1 MAKYVATTESDITV
15 SVKDAGLASTL
26 SETKKSFDQYVKDQ
40 EKKQKEL
47 DQAQKDRD
55 QKLERFQGQV
65 QGILPQ
71 LHTAFTNINQAVS
84 SLNQRLKLLEQN
96 QTQHEELLKN
106 TADTLKDVGD
116 ASKKEGG
123 DGNFPQERPSDAG
136 QQPPLPTQ
144 TPQAQPVPQA
154 PEAPRPAVQTSP
166 TDASHT
172 PEGTKSSKAS
182 TLAAEAQ
189 GSTNYDQGSNP
200 NTGEGDQGQRAQ
212 DLQDALKNSVAVKI
226 LESIRDFLVSSM
238 DKFEKF
244 NDELRRTYHVN
255 GETSAKIMDATL
267 GARTAVT
274 DSLGIHQTVSD
285 SIKAIKDQVLKNGV
299 NATHLAD
306 STNALVTGLDKFGV
320 SVNRETLL
328 ALDNMKMGEASQR
341 KMLEQIMAAQSGE
354 NTIRTDTAKLS
365 QDFEKIVSLA
375 QTSMKTGDETAGMVS
390 KFTKDVQQMV
400 NMGMDQQRAQ
410 NLAFADLKTS
420 LGYYGGQ
427 GQDQMWKNMAGFLSS
442 AGVDVTG
449 MSSKEMQKQLS
460 EIASTNE
467 SVAKN
472 MQAYAMALQQKGD
485 DASVKMAMSL
495 MNMTS
500 GRQGHNA
507 TVGEA
512 QGGQELPWTER
523 IKDDISATIGGALT
537 GVTSFMWGVNGE
549 GTMQDI
555 VKKGFTMVILALN
568 AQSITKAFPQVG
580 EWLETTAKGTGA
592 LSKVSGKL
600 LEFTSKGLPKIAAG
614 IQAIAGPIAGILAAI
629 GAVYKIV
636 DSWRSW
642 WREKNGREEAESEA
656 RDKGKELA
664 EARKEME
671 RAYQSGDRKSYTKL
685 KSRVDELEQAY
696 DDSLGTVIRAKKKE
710 NESLGEGIGATGGGV
725 GGAVL
730 GFKWGS
736 KFGGSGKTKLI
747 AGAVGALLGALG
759 FGAMG
764 SGIGSAVSDDDTE
777 ENRDKIRAKYY
788 SSEGN
793 IFTQEAVTHVGEGNK
808 TEAILP
814 ATKPERMKA
823 LADQVKDR
831 SDIPEVSREAFSAMS
846 DSLGKDKKE
855 SDKEEKAYQT
865 ISDLVSWAASKKGL
879 NYELHG
885 VKDPYT
891 GKKWEGFV
899 CNELVWHGLDA
910 VGYGN
915 LAKRF
920 MYPISTIVY
929 GYPEDPSKY
938 PWPGLLQDPDWV
950 SVPQD
955 QIKPGMF
962 VFTGK
967 PGTFEGNKDSDAKP
981 THVGIA
987 SSSDHYWNA
996 SGSASIYSRK
1006 DPEGFLR
1013 TRTKNNGVQNSAWRP
1028 NRFKLAGYFKSMF
1041 GNYTDSVN
1049 APISEPPEFTETMGD
1064 VEGTAQDLTNTVTS
1078 TVTSLAQSEA
1088 TASTNTGAV
1097 SGRKPSTVTSLAQ
1110 SEATASTNTGAVSG
1124 RKPSSFAEVVREL
1137 DETYKYFMDK
1147 PRQDM
1152 KLKQDL
1158 ILGILGAKR
1167 GNVLNPRELE
1177 RLSRNVMAES
1187 QEVKVDGMPLQFA
1200 TMREGFENYIRQ
1212 LEKKYSVLGSMDA
1225 RMQLKYL
1232 TSVGEFSETQ
1242 SEAISMQ
1249 KSMKELSEQI
1259 RELSNQVKSMNRDR
1273 EVDRL
1278 RSSSMPMQSRIFA

>member
-15 SVKDAGLASTL
+15 SVKDADLASTL

-71 LHTAFTNINQAVS
+71 LHTAFTNINQAVN
-84 SLNQRLKLLEQN
+84 SLNQRLKFLEQN

-106 TADTLKDVGD
+106 TADTLKDVED

-200 NTGEGDQGQRAQ
+200 NTGEGNQGQRAQ

-285 SIKAIKDQVLKNGV
+285 SIKAIKDQVLKNGL

-365 QDFEKIVSLA
+365 QDFEKIISLA

-512 QGGQELPWTER
+512 QGGQEIPWTER
-523 IKDDISATIGGALT
+523 VKDDISATIGGALT
-537 GVTSFMWGVNGE
+537 GVTSFLWGVNGE

-600 LEFTSKGLPKIAAG
+600 LEFTSKGLPKIATG
-614 IQAIAGPIAGILAAI
+614 IQAIAGPVAGILAAI

-671 RAYQSGDRKSYTKL
+671 KAYQSGDRKSYTKL
-685 KSRVDELEQAY
+685 QSRVDELEQAY
-696 DDSLGTVIRAKKKE
+696 DESLGTVLRAKKKE
-710 NESLGEGIGATGGGV
+710 NESLGAGIGATGGGV

-764 SGIGSAVSDDDTE
+764 SGIGSAVSDEDTA
-777 ENRDKIRAKYY
+777 ENRDAIRAKYY

-793 IFTQEAVTHVGEGNK
+793 VFSQEAVTYIGEGNE
-808 TEAILP
+808 TEVVLP

-831 SDIPEVSREAFSAMS
+831 SDIPEVSREAFIAMS
-846 DSLGKDKKE
+846 NALRALKKEPDKKEPDKKE
-855 SDKEEKAYQT
+855 SGKEESGKEEKPYQ
-865 ISDLVSWAASKKGL
+865 IVSDLVNWAASKKGL

-910 VGYGN
+910 IGYGK

-929 GYPEDPSKY
+929 GYPENPSKY

-967 PGTFEGNKDSDAKP
+967 PGAFEGNKDSDAKP

-996 SGSASIYSRK
+996 SGSASIYLRS

-1013 TRTKNNGVQNSAWRP
+1013 TRTKNNGVQNSAWKP

-1064 VEGTAQDLTNTVTS
+1064 VEGTAQDLTS

-1097 SGRKPSTVTSLAQ
+1097 SGRKPI
-1110 SEATASTNTGAVSG
+1110 NFG
-1124 RKPSSFAEVVREL
+1124 EVVREL
-1137 DETYKYFMDK
+1137 DETYKYFIDN
-1147 PRQDM
+1147 PHRDR

-1167 GNVLNPRELE
+1167 GDVLNPRELE

-1187 QEVKVDGMPLQFA
+1187 QEVQVNGTPLQFA

-1212 LEKKYSVLGSMDA
+1212 LEEKYAVLGSMDA

-1232 TSVGEFSETQ
+1232 TSVGEFSEKQ

-1278 RSSSMPMQSRIFA
+1278 RSSSMPMQSKIFA

>member
-15 SVKDAGLASTL
+15 SVKDTDLASTL

-71 LHTAFTNINQAVS
+71 LHTAFTNINQAVN

-116 ASKKEGG
+116 ASKKEEG
-123 DGNFPQERPSDAG
+123 DGNFPKERPSDAG

-154 PEAPRPAVQTSP
+154 PEAPRPAVHSSP

-189 GSTNYDQGSNP
+189 GSTNFDQGSNT

-212 DLQDALKNSVAVKI
+212 DLQDAIKNSVAVKI

-274 DSLGIHQTVSD
+274 DSLGIHITVSD
-285 SIKAIKDQVLKNGV
+285 SIKAIKDQVLKNGL

-375 QTSMKTGDETAGMVS
+375 QTSMKTGDETADMVS

-472 MQAYAMALQQKGD
+472 IQAYAMALQQKGD

-523 IKDDISATIGGALT
+523 IKDNISATIGGALT
-537 GVTSFMWGVNGE
+537 GATSFMWGVSGE
-549 GTMQDI
+549 GTLQDI
-555 VKKGFTMVILALN
+555 VKKGFTMVILALQ
-568 AQSITKAFPQVG
+568 AQSLTKAFPQVG

-600 LEFTSKGLPKIAAG
+600 LEFTSKGLPKIATGLKAL
-614 IQAIAGPIAGILAAI
+614 AGPLVGILATI

-636 DSWRSW
+636 DSWKGW
-642 WREKNGREEAESEA
+642 WREKNGREEAENEA

-671 RAYQSGDRKSYTKL
+671 KAYQSGDRKSYTKL

-710 NESLGEGIGATGGGV
+710 NTALGEGIGATGGGV
-725 GGAVL
+725 GGAIT
-730 GFKWGS
+730 GFKVAS
-736 KFGGSGKTKLI
+736 KFGGTGKGKLI
-747 AGAVGALLGALG
+747 AGSVGALLGALG

-764 SGIGSAVSDDDTE
+764 SGIGSGVSDEDTA
-777 ENRDKIRAKYY
+777 ENRDEIRAKYY

-793 IFTQEAVTHVGEGNK
+793 VFTQEAVTHVGEGNK
-808 TEAILP
+808 TEAVLP

-831 SDIPEVSREAFSAMS
+831 PDIPESSREAFSAMS
-846 DSLGKDKKE
+846 DSLGKDEKE
-855 SDKEEKAYQT
+855 SDKEEKAYQA
-865 ISDLVSWAASKKGL
+865 ISDLVNWAASKKGL

-891 GKKWEGFV
+891 GKKWEGYV

-910 VGYGN
+910 IGYGK

-920 MYPISTIVY
+920 MYPISTIMY
-929 GYPEDPSKY
+929 GYPENPSKY

-955 QIKPGMF
+955 QIQPGMF

-967 PGTFEGNKDSDAKP
+967 PGTFSGNKDSDAKP

-996 SGSASIYSRK
+996 SGSASIYSRNN
-1006 DPEGFLR
+1006 PEGFLR
-1013 TRTKNNGVQNSAWRP
+1013 TRTKNNGVQNSAWKP

-1049 APISEPPEFTETMGD
+1049 ASISEPPEFTETMGD
-1064 VEGTAQDLTNTVTS
+1064 AEGTAQDLTS
-1078 TVTSLAQSEA
+1078 TVASLNPSESA
-1088 TASTNTGAV
+1088 ASMKTGAV
-1097 SGRKPSTVTSLAQ
+1097 SGRNPS
-1110 SEATASTNTGAVSG
+1110 N
-1124 RKPSSFAEVVREL
+1124 FAEVVREL
-1137 DETYKYFMDK
+1137 DETYKYFMDN
-1147 PRQDM
+1147 PHRDR

-1158 ILGILGAKR
+1158 ILGILSAKR
-1167 GNVLNPRELE
+1167 GNVLNPTELE

-1187 QEVKVDGMPLQFA
+1187 QELKVDGMPLQFA

-1212 LEKKYSVLGSMDA
+1212 LEEKYSVLGSMDA

-1232 TSVGEFSETQ
+1232 TSVGEFSEKQ

-1278 RSSSMPMQSRIFA
+1278 RSASIPMQSKIFA

>member
-15 SVKDAGLASTL
+15 SVKDADLASTL

-71 LHTAFTNINQAVS
+71 LHTAFTNINQAVN

-106 TADTLKDVGD
+106 TADTLKDVED

-123 DGNFPQERPSDAG
+123 DGNFPKERPSDAG
-136 QQPPLPTQ
+136 QQSPLPTQ

-154 PEAPRPAVQTSP
+154 PEAPRPAAPAVHSSP

-189 GSTNYDQGSNP
+189 GSTNVDQGSNT
-200 NTGEGDQGQRAQ
+200 NTGEGSQGQRAQ

-274 DSLGIHQTVSD
+274 DSLGIHITVSD
-285 SIKAIKDQVLKNGV
+285 SIKAIKDQVLKNGL

-375 QTSMKTGDETAGMVS
+375 QTSMKTGDETADMVS

-495 MNMTS
+495 MNLTS

-537 GVTSFMWGVNGE
+537 GAISFMWGVNGE

-600 LEFTSKGLPKIAAG
+600 LEFTSKGLPKIATGLKAL
-614 IQAIAGPIAGILAAI
+614 AGPLVGILAAI

-636 DSWRSW
+636 DSWKGW
-642 WREKNGREEAESEA
+642 WREKNGREEAENEA

-671 RAYQSGDRKSYTKL
+671 KAYQSGDRKSYTKL

-710 NESLGEGIGATGGGV
+710 NESLGEGIGATGGGLT
-725 GGAVL
+725 GAAA
-730 GFKWGS
+730 GFKLGS
-736 KFGGSGKTKLI
+736 KFGGTGKGKLI
-747 AGAVGALLGALG
+747 AGALGALVGALG

-764 SGIGSAVSDDDTE
+764 GGIGSGVSDEDTE

-808 TEAILP
+808 TEAVLP

-831 SDIPEVSREAFSAMS
+831 SDIPESSREAFSAMS

-865 ISDLVSWAASKKGL
+865 ISDLVNWAASKKGL

-910 VGYGN
+910 IGYGK

-929 GYPEDPSKY
+929 GYPENPSKY

-996 SGSASIYSRK
+996 SGSASIYSRN

-1013 TRTKNNGVQNSAWRP
+1013 TRTKNNGVQNSAWKP

-1064 VEGTAQDLTNTVTS
+1064 VEGTAQDIISLNPPESAASMNTGVVS
-1078 TVTSLAQSEA
+1078 GRKEA
-1088 TASTNTGAV
+1088 TASTNTGVV
-1097 SGRKPSTVTSLAQ
+1097 SGRKPS
-1110 SEATASTNTGAVSG
+1110 N
-1124 RKPSSFAEVVREL
+1124 FAEVIREL
-1137 DETYKYFMDK
+1137 DKTYKYFMDN
-1147 PRQDM
+1147 PHRDRR
-1152 KLKQDL
+1152 LKQDL

-1167 GNVLNPRELE
+1167 GDVLNPIELE

-1212 LEKKYSVLGSMDA
+1212 LEEKYSVLGSMDA
-1225 RMQLKYL
+1225 KTQLKYL
-1232 TSVGEFSETQ
+1232 TSIGEFSETQ

>member
-15 SVKDAGLASTL
+15 SVKDADLASTL

-71 LHTAFTNINQAVS
+71 LHTAFTNINQAVN

-106 TADTLKDVGD
+106 TADTLKDVED

-123 DGNFPQERPSDAG
+123 DGNFPKERPSDAG
-136 QQPPLPTQ
+136 QQSPLPTQ

-154 PEAPRPAVQTSP
+154 PEAPRPAAPAVHSSP

-189 GSTNYDQGSNP
+189 GSTNVDQGSNT
-200 NTGEGDQGQRAQ
+200 NTGEGSQGQRAQ

-274 DSLGIHQTVSD
+274 DSLGIHITVSD
-285 SIKAIKDQVLKNGV
+285 SIKAIKDQVLKNGL

-375 QTSMKTGDETAGMVS
+375 QTSMKTGDETADMVS

-537 GVTSFMWGVNGE
+537 GAISFMWGVNGE

-600 LEFTSKGLPKIAAG
+600 LEFTSKGLPKIATGLKAL
-614 IQAIAGPIAGILAAI
+614 AGPLAGILAAI

-636 DSWRSW
+636 DSWKGW
-642 WREKNGREEAESEA
+642 WREKNGREEAENEA

-671 RAYQSGDRKSYTKL
+671 KAYQSGDRKSYTKL

-710 NESLGEGIGATGGGV
+710 NESLGEGIGATGGGLT
-725 GGAVL
+725 GAAA
-730 GFKWGS
+730 GFKLGS
-736 KFGGSGKTKLI
+736 KFGGTGKGKLI
-747 AGAVGALLGALG
+747 AGALGALVGALG
-759 FGAMG
+759 FGAVG
-764 SGIGSAVSDDDTE
+764 GGIGSGVSDEDTE

-808 TEAILP
+808 TEAVLP

-831 SDIPEVSREAFSAMS
+831 SDIPESSREAFSAMS

-865 ISDLVSWAASKKGL
+865 ISDLVNWAASKKGL

-910 VGYGN
+910 IGYGK

-929 GYPEDPSKY
+929 GYPENPSKY

-996 SGSASIYSRK
+996 SGSASIYSRN

-1013 TRTKNNGVQNSAWRP
+1013 TRTKNNGVQNSAWKP

-1064 VEGTAQDLTNTVTS
+1064 VEGTAQDIISLNPPESAASMNTGVVS
-1078 TVTSLAQSEA
+1078 GRKEA
-1088 TASTNTGAV
+1088 TASTNTGVV
-1097 SGRKPSTVTSLAQ
+1097 SGRK
-1110 SEATASTNTGAVSG
+1110 
-1124 RKPSSFAEVVREL
+1124 SSNFAEVVREL
-1137 DETYKYFMDK
+1137 DKTYKYFMDN
-1147 PRQDM
+1147 PHRDRR
-1152 KLKQDL
+1152 LKQDL

-1167 GNVLNPRELE
+1167 GDVLNPIELE

-1212 LEKKYSVLGSMDA
+1212 LEEKYSVLGSMDA
-1225 RMQLKYL
+1225 KTQLKYL
-1232 TSVGEFSETQ
+1232 TSIGEFSETQ

>member
-15 SVKDAGLASTL
+15 SVKDADLASTL

-189 GSTNYDQGSNP
+189 GSTNIDQGPNP
-200 NTGEGDQGQRAQ
+200 NTGEGNQGQRAQ
-212 DLQDALKNSVAVKI
+212 DLQDNSQIFIVAKI
-226 LESIRDFLVSSM
+226 LGSIRDFLVGSM

-255 GETSAKIMDATL
+255 GETSAKIMDATI

-299 NATHLAD
+299 NATYLAD

-365 QDFEKIVSLA
+365 QDFEKIISLA

-537 GVTSFMWGVNGE
+537 GATSFMWGVSGE

-555 VKKGFTMVILALN
+555 VKKGFTMVILALQ
-568 AQSITKAFPQVG
+568 AQMITKAFPMIG
-580 EWLETTAKGTGA
+580 DWLETTAKGVGA
-592 LSKVSGKL
+592 VSQVSGKL

-671 RAYQSGDRKSYTKL
+671 KAYQSGDRKSYTKL

-696 DDSLGTVIRAKKKE
+696 DDSLGTVLRAKKRE

-725 GGAVL
+725 GGAIL

-764 SGIGSAVSDDDTE
+764 SGIGSAVSDEDTA
-777 ENRDKIRAKYY
+777 ENRDAIRAKYY

-793 IFTQEAVTHVGEGNK
+793 VFSQEAVTHIGEGNK
-808 TEAILP
+808 TEVVLP

-831 SDIPEVSREAFSAMS
+831 SDIPEVSREAFIAMS
-846 DSLGKDKKE
+846 NALRALKKEPDKKEPDKKE
-855 SDKEEKAYQT
+855 SGKEEKPYQ
-865 ISDLVSWAASKKGL
+865 IVSDLVNWAASKKGL

-910 VGYGN
+910 IGYGK

-929 GYPEDPSKY
+929 GYPENPSKY

-967 PGTFEGNKDSDAKP
+967 PGAFEGNKDSDAKP

-996 SGSASIYSRK
+996 SGSASIYSRS

-1013 TRTKNNGVQNSAWRP
+1013 TRTKNNGVRNSAWKP

-1064 VEGTAQDLTNTVTS
+1064 VEGTAQDLTS

-1097 SGRKPSTVTSLAQ
+1097 SGRKPI
-1110 SEATASTNTGAVSG
+1110 NFG
-1124 RKPSSFAEVVREL
+1124 EVVREL
-1137 DETYKYFMDK
+1137 DETYKYFIDN
-1147 PRQDM
+1147 PHRDR

-1167 GNVLNPRELE
+1167 GDVLNPRELE

-1187 QEVKVDGMPLQFA
+1187 QEVQVNGTPLQFA

-1212 LEKKYSVLGSMDA
+1212 LEEKYAVLGSMDA

-1232 TSVGEFSETQ
+1232 TSVGEFSEKQ

-1278 RSSSMPMQSRIFA
+1278 RSSSMPMQSKIFA

>member
-15 SVKDAGLASTL
+15 SVKDADLASTL

-71 LHTAFTNINQAVS
+71 LHTAFTNINQAVN

-154 PEAPRPAVQTSP
+154 PEAPRPAVHSSP

-189 GSTNYDQGSNP
+189 GSTNFDQGSNT

-212 DLQDALKNSVAVKI
+212 DLQDAIKNSVAVKI

-274 DSLGIHQTVSD
+274 ESLGIHQTVSD
-285 SIKAIKDQVLKNGV
+285 SIKAIKDQVLKNGL

-375 QTSMKTGDETAGMVS
+375 QTSMKTGDETADMVS

-555 VKKGFTMVILALN
+555 VKKGFTMVILALQ
-568 AQSITKAFPQVG
+568 AQSLTKAFPQVG

-600 LEFTSKGLPKIAAG
+600 LEFTSKGLPKIANG
-614 IQAIAGPIAGILAAI
+614 LKAISGPLVGILAAI

-636 DSWRSW
+636 DSWKGW
-642 WREKNGREEAESEA
+642 WWEKNGREEAESEA

-671 RAYQSGDRKSYTKL
+671 LAYQSGDRKSYTKL

-696 DDSLGTVIRAKKKE
+696 DESLGTVIRAKKRE
-710 NESLGEGIGATGGGV
+710 NTALGGGIGATGGGAA
-725 GGAVL
+725 GAII
-730 GFKWGS
+730 GFS
-736 KFGGSGKTKLI
+736 KASKLGGSWKTKLI
-747 AGAVGALLGALG
+747 AGSVGALLGALG

-764 SGIGSAVSDDDTE
+764 SGIGSGVSDEDTE

-793 IFTQEAVTHVGEGNK
+793 VFTQEAVTHVGEGNK
-808 TEAILP
+808 TEAVLP

-831 SDIPEVSREAFSAMS
+831 SDIPESSREAFSAMS

-855 SDKEEKAYQT
+855 SDKEEKAYQA

-910 VGYGN
+910 IGYGK

-929 GYPEDPSKY
+929 GYPENPSKY

-967 PGTFEGNKDSDAKP
+967 PGVFEGNKDSDAKP

-1013 TRTKNNGVQNSAWRP
+1013 TRTKNNGVQNSAWKP

-1064 VEGTAQDLTNTVTS
+1064 AEGTTQELTS
-1078 TVTSLAQSEA
+1078 TVASLNPPEATASMNTGVVSGRKEA

-1097 SGRKPSTVTSLAQ
+1097 SGRKP
-1110 SEATASTNTGAVSG
+1110 NN
-1124 RKPSSFAEVVREL
+1124 FAEVIREL

-1187 QEVKVDGMPLQFA
+1187 QEVNGDGMPLQFA

-1212 LEKKYSVLGSMDA
+1212 LEEKYSVLGSMDA

>member
-15 SVKDAGLASTL
+15 SVKDADLASTL

-71 LHTAFTNINQAVS
+71 LHTAFTNINQAVN

-106 TADTLKDVGD
+106 TADTLKDVED

-123 DGNFPQERPSDAG
+123 DGNFPKERPSDAG
-136 QQPPLPTQ
+136 QQSPLPTQ

-154 PEAPRPAVQTSP
+154 PEAPRPAAPAVHSSP

-189 GSTNYDQGSNP
+189 GSTNVDQGSNT
-200 NTGEGDQGQRAQ
+200 NTGEGSQGQRAQ

-274 DSLGIHQTVSD
+274 DSLGIHITVSD
-285 SIKAIKDQVLKNGV
+285 SIKAIKDQVLKNGL

-375 QTSMKTGDETAGMVS
+375 QTSMKTGDETADMVS

-495 MNMTS
+495 MNLTS

-537 GVTSFMWGVNGE
+537 GAISFMWGVNGE

-600 LEFTSKGLPKIAAG
+600 LEFTSKGLPKIATGLKAL
-614 IQAIAGPIAGILAAI
+614 AGPLVGILAAI

-636 DSWRSW
+636 DSWKGW
-642 WREKNGREEAESEA
+642 WREKNGREEAENEA

-671 RAYQSGDRKSYTKL
+671 KAYQSGDRKSYTKL

-710 NESLGEGIGATGGGV
+710 NTALGEGIGATGGGLT
-725 GGAVL
+725 GAAA
-730 GFKWGS
+730 GFKLGS
-736 KFGGSGKTKLI
+736 KFGGTGKGKLI
-747 AGAVGALLGALG
+747 AGALGALVGALG

-764 SGIGSAVSDDDTE
+764 GGIGSGVSDEDTE

-808 TEAILP
+808 TEAVLP

-831 SDIPEVSREAFSAMS
+831 SDIPESSREAFSAMS

-865 ISDLVSWAASKKGL
+865 ISDLVNWAASKKGL

-910 VGYGN
+910 IGYGK

-929 GYPEDPSKY
+929 GYPENPSKY

-996 SGSASIYSRK
+996 SGSASIYSRN

-1013 TRTKNNGVQNSAWRP
+1013 TRTKNNGVQNSAWKP

-1064 VEGTAQDLTNTVTS
+1064 VEGTAQDIISLNPPESAASMNTGVVS
-1078 TVTSLAQSEA
+1078 GRKEA
-1088 TASTNTGAV
+1088 TASTNTGVV
-1097 SGRKPSTVTSLAQ
+1097 SGRKPS
-1110 SEATASTNTGAVSG
+1110 N
-1124 RKPSSFAEVVREL
+1124 FAEVIREL
-1137 DETYKYFMDK
+1137 DKTYKYFMDN
-1147 PRQDM
+1147 PHRDRR
-1152 KLKQDL
+1152 LKQDL

-1167 GNVLNPRELE
+1167 GDVFNPIELE

-1212 LEKKYSVLGSMDA
+1212 LEEKYSVLGSMDA
-1225 RMQLKYL
+1225 KTQLKYL
-1232 TSVGEFSETQ
+1232 TSIGEFSETQ

>member
-15 SVKDAGLASTL
+15 SVKDADLASTL

-71 LHTAFTNINQAVS
+71 LHTAFTNINQAVN

-123 DGNFPQERPSDAG
+123 GGNFPQEQHSDAG

-144 TPQAQPVPQA
+144 TPQAQPVPQT
-154 PEAPRPAVQTSP
+154 PEAPRPAVHSSP

-189 GSTNYDQGSNP
+189 GSTNFDQGSNT

-212 DLQDALKNSVAVKI
+212 DLQDAIKNSVAVKI

-285 SIKAIKDQVLKNGV
+285 SIKAIKDQVLKNGL

-375 QTSMKTGDETAGMVS
+375 QTSMKTGDETADMVS

-555 VKKGFTMVILALN
+555 VKKGFTMVILALQ

-600 LEFTSKGLPKIAAG
+600 LEFTSKSLPKIANG
-614 IQAIAGPIAGILAAI
+614 LKAIAGPVAGILAAI

-636 DSWRSW
+636 DSWRGW

-671 RAYQSGDRKSYTKL
+671 RAYQSGDRTAYNKL
-685 KSRVDELEQAY
+685 RSRVSELEQAY
-696 DDSLGTVIRAKKKE
+696 DESLGTVIRAKKKE
-710 NESLGEGIGATGGGV
+710 NESLGEGIGTTSGGLAGAATGFR
-725 GGAVL
+725 L
-730 GFKWGS
+730 GS
-736 KFGGSGKTKLI
+736 KFGGSWKTKLT

-764 SGIGSAVSDDDTE
+764 SGIGSAVSDEDTE

-793 IFTQEAVTHVGEGNK
+793 VFSQEAVTHIGEGNK
-808 TEAILP
+808 TEVILP
-814 ATKPERMKA
+814 ATKPERMKD

-846 DSLGKDKKE
+846 NALRALKKESDKKE
-855 SDKEEKAYQT
+855 SDKEESDKEEKSYQI

-910 VGYGN
+910 IGYGK

-929 GYPEDPSKY
+929 GYPENPSKY

-1013 TRTKNNGVQNSAWRP
+1013 TRTKNNGVQNSAWKP

-1064 VEGTAQDLTNTVTS
+1064 AEGTAQDLTS
-1078 TVTSLAQSEA
+1078 TVASLTQSEA

-1097 SGRKPSTVTSLAQ
+1097 SGRKPI
-1110 SEATASTNTGAVSG
+1110 NFG
-1124 RKPSSFAEVVREL
+1124 EVVREL

-1167 GNVLNPRELE
+1167 GDVLNPRELE

-1187 QEVKVDGMPLQFA
+1187 QEVQVDGMPLQFA

-1212 LEKKYSVLGSMDA
+1212 LEEKYAVLGSMDA

-1232 TSVGEFSETQ
+1232 TSVGEFSEKQ

-1249 KSMKELSEQI
+1249 KSMKELSDQI
-1259 RELSNQVKSMNRDR
+1259 RELSSQVKSMNRDR

>member
-15 SVKDAGLASTL
+15 SVKDADLASTL

-71 LHTAFTNINQAVS
+71 LHTAFTNINQAVN

-154 PEAPRPAVQTSP
+154 PEAPRPAVHSSP

-189 GSTNYDQGSNP
+189 GSTNFDQGSNT

-212 DLQDALKNSVAVKI
+212 DLQDAIKNSVAVKI

-285 SIKAIKDQVLKNGV
+285 SIKAIKDQVLKNGL

-375 QTSMKTGDETAGMVS
+375 QTSMKTGDETADMVS

-555 VKKGFTMVILALN
+555 VKKGFTMVILALQ
-568 AQSITKAFPQVG
+568 AQSLTKAFPQVG

-600 LEFTSKGLPKIAAG
+600 LEFTSKGLPKIANG
-614 IQAIAGPIAGILAAI
+614 LKAISGPLVGILAAI
-629 GAVYKIV
+629 GAVCKIV
-636 DSWRSW
+636 DSWKGW
-642 WREKNGREEAESEA
+642 WWEKNGREEAESEA

-671 RAYQSGDRKSYTKL
+671 LAYQSGDRKSYTKL

-696 DDSLGTVIRAKKKE
+696 DESLGTVIRAKKRE
-710 NESLGEGIGATGGGV
+710 NTALGGGIGATGGGAA
-725 GGAVL
+725 GAII
-730 GFKWGS
+730 GFS
-736 KFGGSGKTKLI
+736 KASKLGGSWKTKLI
-747 AGAVGALLGALG
+747 AGSVGALLGALG

-764 SGIGSAVSDDDTE
+764 SGIGSGVSDEDTE

-793 IFTQEAVTHVGEGNK
+793 VFTQEAVTHVGEGNK
-808 TEAILP
+808 TEAVLP

-831 SDIPEVSREAFSAMS
+831 SDIPESSREAFSAMS

-855 SDKEEKAYQT
+855 SDKEEKAYQA

-910 VGYGN
+910 IGYGK

-929 GYPEDPSKY
+929 GYPENPSKY

-967 PGTFEGNKDSDAKP
+967 PGVFEGNKDSDAKP

-1013 TRTKNNGVQNSAWRP
+1013 TRTKNNGVQNSAWKP

-1064 VEGTAQDLTNTVTS
+1064 VEGTAQDLTS
-1078 TVTSLAQSEA
+1078 TVTSLNPPESAASLNTGVVSGRKEA

-1097 SGRKPSTVTSLAQ
+1097 SGRKP
-1110 SEATASTNTGAVSG
+1110 NN
-1124 RKPSSFAEVVREL
+1124 FAEVIREL

-1187 QEVKVDGMPLQFA
+1187 QEVNGDGMPLQFA

-1212 LEKKYSVLGSMDA
+1212 LEEKYSVLGSMDA

>member
-15 SVKDAGLASTL
+15 SVKDADLASTL

-71 LHTAFTNINQAVS
+71 LHTAFTNINQAVN

-123 DGNFPQERPSDAG
+123 DGNFPKERPSDAG
-136 QQPPLPTQ
+136 QQSPLPTQ
-144 TPQAQPVPQA
+144 TPQAQPVPRA
-154 PEAPRPAVQTSP
+154 PEAPRPAAPAVHSSP

-189 GSTNYDQGSNP
+189 GSTNVDQGSNTS
-200 NTGEGDQGQRAQ
+200 TGEGNQGQRAQ

-274 DSLGIHQTVSD
+274 DSLGIHITVSD
-285 SIKAIKDQVLKNGV
+285 SIKAIKDQVLKNGL

-375 QTSMKTGDETAGMVS
+375 QTSMKTGDETADMVS

-537 GVTSFMWGVNGE
+537 GAISFMWGVNGE

-600 LEFTSKGLPKIAAG
+600 LEFTSKGLPKIATGLKAL
-614 IQAIAGPIAGILAAI
+614 AGPLVGILAAI

-636 DSWRSW
+636 DSWKGW
-642 WREKNGREEAESEA
+642 WREKNGREEAENEA

-671 RAYQSGDRKSYTKL
+671 KAYQSGDRKSYTKL

-710 NESLGEGIGATGGGV
+710 NESLGEGIGATGGGLT
-725 GGAVL
+725 GAAA
-730 GFKWGS
+730 GFKLGS
-736 KFGGSGKTKLI
+736 KFGGTGKGKLI
-747 AGAVGALLGALG
+747 AGALGALVGALG

-764 SGIGSAVSDDDTE
+764 GGIGSGVSDEDTE

-808 TEAILP
+808 TEAVLP

-831 SDIPEVSREAFSAMS
+831 SDIPESSREAFSAMS

-865 ISDLVSWAASKKGL
+865 ISDLVNWAASKKGL

-910 VGYGN
+910 IGYGK

-929 GYPEDPSKY
+929 GYPENPSKY

-996 SGSASIYSRK
+996 SGSASIYSRN

-1013 TRTKNNGVQNSAWRP
+1013 TRTKNNGVQNSAWKP

-1064 VEGTAQDLTNTVTS
+1064 VEGTAQDIISLNPPESAASMNTGVVS
-1078 TVTSLAQSEA
+1078 GRKEA
-1088 TASTNTGAV
+1088 TASTNTGVV
-1097 SGRKPSTVTSLAQ
+1097 SGRKPS
-1110 SEATASTNTGAVSG
+1110 N
-1124 RKPSSFAEVVREL
+1124 FAEVIREL
-1137 DETYKYFMDK
+1137 DKTYKYFMDN
-1147 PRQDM
+1147 PHRDRR
-1152 KLKQDL
+1152 LKQDL

-1167 GNVLNPRELE
+1167 GDVLNPIELE

-1212 LEKKYSVLGSMDA
+1212 LEEKYSVLGSMDA
-1225 RMQLKYL
+1225 KTQLKYL
-1232 TSVGEFSETQ
+1232 TSIGEFSETQ

>member
-15 SVKDAGLASTL
+15 RVKDADLASTL

-123 DGNFPQERPSDAG
+123 DGNFPQEHPSDAG

-299 NATHLAD
+299 NATYLAD

-375 QTSMKTGDETAGMVS
+375 QTSMKTGDETADMVS

-449 MSSKEMQKQLS
+449 MSSKEMQKQLL

-512 QGGQELPWTER
+512 QGGQEIPWTER

-537 GVTSFMWGVNGE
+537 GATSFLWGVNGE

-600 LEFTSKGLPKIAAG
+600 LEFTSKGLPKIATG

-642 WREKNGREEAESEA
+642 WREKNGREEAESEV

-671 RAYQSGDRKSYTKL
+671 KAYQSGDRKSYTKL

-764 SGIGSAVSDDDTE
+764 SGIGSAVSDEDTA
-777 ENRDKIRAKYY
+777 ENRDAIRAKYY

-793 IFTQEAVTHVGEGNK
+793 VFSQEAVTHIGEGNK
-808 TEAILP
+808 TEVVLP

-831 SDIPEVSREAFSAMS
+831 SDIPEVSREAFIAMS
-846 DSLGKDKKE
+846 NALRALKKEPDKKE
-855 SDKEEKAYQT
+855 SGKEEKPYQ
-865 ISDLVSWAASKKGL
+865 IVSDLVSWAASKKGL

-910 VGYGN
+910 IGYGK

-929 GYPEDPSKY
+929 GYPENPSKY

-1013 TRTKNNGVQNSAWRP
+1013 TRTKNNGVQNSAWKP

-1078 TVTSLAQSEA
+1078 LAQS
-1088 TASTNTGAV
+1088 
-1097 SGRKPSTVTSLAQ
+1097 K
-1110 SEATASTNTGAVSG
+1110 ATASTNTGAVSG

-1167 GNVLNPRELE
+1167 GNVLNPKELE

-1232 TSVGEFSETQ
+1232 TSVGEFSEKQ

>member
-15 SVKDAGLASTL
+15 SVKDADLASTL

-84 SLNQRLKLLEQN
+84 SLNQRLKFLEQN

-285 SIKAIKDQVLKNGV
+285 SIKAIKDQVLKNGL

-375 QTSMKTGDETAGMVS
+375 QTSMKTGDETADMVS

-512 QGGQELPWTER
+512 QGGQEIPWTER

-537 GVTSFMWGVNGE
+537 GATSFLWGVNGE

-600 LEFTSKGLPKIAAG
+600 LEFTSKGLPKIATG
-614 IQAIAGPIAGILAAI
+614 IQAIAGPVAGILAAI

-685 KSRVDELEQAY
+685 QSRVDELEQAY
-696 DDSLGTVIRAKKKE
+696 DESLGTVLRAKKRE

-736 KFGGSGKTKLI
+736 KFGGSVKTKLI
-747 AGAVGALLGALG
+747 AGAVGALAGALG

-764 SGIGSAVSDDDTE
+764 SGIGSGVSDDDTE

-831 SDIPEVSREAFSAMS
+831 SDIPESSREAFSAMS

-929 GYPEDPSKY
+929 GYPENPSKY

-1064 VEGTAQDLTNTVTS
+1064 VEGTAQDLTNTVT
-1078 TVTSLAQSEA
+1078 
-1088 TASTNTGAV
+1088 N
-1097 SGRKPSTVTSLAQ
+1097 TVTSLAQ

-1167 GNVLNPRELE
+1167 GDVLNPRELE

-1212 LEKKYSVLGSMDA
+1212 LEEKYSVLGSMDA

-1232 TSVGEFSETQ
+1232 TSVGEFSEKQ

>member
-15 SVKDAGLASTL
+15 SVKDADLASTL

-71 LHTAFTNINQAVS
+71 LHTAFTNINQAVN

-106 TADTLKDVGD
+106 TADTLKDVED

-123 DGNFPQERPSDAG
+123 DGNFPKERPSDAG
-136 QQPPLPTQ
+136 QQSPLPTQ

-154 PEAPRPAVQTSP
+154 PEAPRPAAPAVHSSP

-189 GSTNYDQGSNP
+189 GSTNVDQGSNT
-200 NTGEGDQGQRAQ
+200 NTGEGSQGQRAQ

-274 DSLGIHQTVSD
+274 DSLGIHITVSD
-285 SIKAIKDQVLKNGV
+285 SIKAIKDQVLKNGL

-375 QTSMKTGDETAGMVS
+375 QTSMKTGDETADMVS

-537 GVTSFMWGVNGE
+537 GAISFMWGVNGE

-600 LEFTSKGLPKIAAG
+600 LEFTSKGLPKIATGLKAL
-614 IQAIAGPIAGILAAI
+614 AGPLVGILAAI

-636 DSWRSW
+636 DSWKGW
-642 WREKNGREEAESEA
+642 WREKNGREEAENEA

-671 RAYQSGDRKSYTKL
+671 KAYQSGDRKSYTKL

-710 NESLGEGIGATGGGV
+710 NTALGEGIGATGGGLT
-725 GGAVL
+725 GAAA
-730 GFKWGS
+730 GFKLGS
-736 KFGGSGKTKLI
+736 KFGGTGKGKLI
-747 AGAVGALLGALG
+747 AGALGALVGALG

-764 SGIGSAVSDDDTE
+764 GGIGSGVSDEDTE

-808 TEAILP
+808 TEAVLP

-831 SDIPEVSREAFSAMS
+831 SDIPESSREAFSAMS

-865 ISDLVSWAASKKGL
+865 ISDLVNWAASKKGL

-910 VGYGN
+910 IGYGK

-929 GYPEDPSKY
+929 GYPENPSKY

-996 SGSASIYSRK
+996 SGSASIYSRN

-1013 TRTKNNGVQNSAWRP
+1013 TRTKNNGVQNSAWKP

-1064 VEGTAQDLTNTVTS
+1064 VEGTAQDIISLNPPESAASMNTGVVS
-1078 TVTSLAQSEA
+1078 GRKEA
-1088 TASTNTGAV
+1088 TASTNTGVV
-1097 SGRKPSTVTSLAQ
+1097 SGRK
-1110 SEATASTNTGAVSG
+1110 
-1124 RKPSSFAEVVREL
+1124 SSNFAEVIREL
-1137 DETYKYFMDK
+1137 DKTYKYFMDN
-1147 PRQDM
+1147 PHRDRR
-1152 KLKQDL
+1152 LKQDL

-1167 GNVLNPRELE
+1167 GDVLNPIELE

-1212 LEKKYSVLGSMDA
+1212 LEEKYSVLGSMDA
-1225 RMQLKYL
+1225 KTQLKYL
-1232 TSVGEFSETQ
+1232 TSIGEFSETQ

>member
-15 SVKDAGLASTL
+15 SVKDADLASTL

-71 LHTAFTNINQAVS
+71 LHTAFTNINQAVN

-106 TADTLKDVGD
+106 TADTLKDVED

-123 DGNFPQERPSDAG
+123 DGNFPKERPSDAG
-136 QQPPLPTQ
+136 QQSPLPTQ

-154 PEAPRPAVQTSP
+154 PEAPRPAAPAVHSSP

-189 GSTNYDQGSNP
+189 GSTNVDQGSNT
-200 NTGEGDQGQRAQ
+200 NTGEGSQGQRAQ

-274 DSLGIHQTVSD
+274 DSLGIHITVSD
-285 SIKAIKDQVLKNGV
+285 SIKAIKDQVLKNGL

-375 QTSMKTGDETAGMVS
+375 QTSMKTGDETADMVS

-495 MNMTS
+495 MNLTS

-537 GVTSFMWGVNGE
+537 GAISFMWGVNGE

-600 LEFTSKGLPKIAAG
+600 LEFTSKGLPKIATGLKAL
-614 IQAIAGPIAGILAAI
+614 AGPLVGILAAI

-636 DSWRSW
+636 DSWKGW
-642 WREKNGREEAESEA
+642 WREKNGREEAENEA

-671 RAYQSGDRKSYTKL
+671 KAYQSGDRKSYTKL

-710 NESLGEGIGATGGGV
+710 NESLGEGIGATGGGLT
-725 GGAVL
+725 GAAA
-730 GFKWGS
+730 GFKLGS
-736 KFGGSGKTKLI
+736 KFGGTGKGKLI
-747 AGAVGALLGALG
+747 AGALGALVGALG
-759 FGAMG
+759 FGAVG
-764 SGIGSAVSDDDTE
+764 GGIGSGVSDEDTE

-808 TEAILP
+808 TEAVLP

-831 SDIPEVSREAFSAMS
+831 SDIPESSREAFSAMS

-865 ISDLVSWAASKKGL
+865 ISDLVNWAASKKGL

-910 VGYGN
+910 IGYGK

-929 GYPEDPSKY
+929 GYPENPSKY

-996 SGSASIYSRK
+996 SGSASIYSRN

-1013 TRTKNNGVQNSAWRP
+1013 TRTKNNGVQNSAWKP

-1064 VEGTAQDLTNTVTS
+1064 VEGTAQDIISLNPPESAASMNTGVVS
-1078 TVTSLAQSEA
+1078 GRKEA
-1088 TASTNTGAV
+1088 TASTNTGVV
-1097 SGRKPSTVTSLAQ
+1097 SGRK
-1110 SEATASTNTGAVSG
+1110 
-1124 RKPSSFAEVVREL
+1124 SSNFAEIIREL
-1137 DETYKYFMDK
+1137 DKTYKYFMDN
-1147 PRQDM
+1147 PHRDRR
-1152 KLKQDL
+1152 LKQDL

-1167 GNVLNPRELE
+1167 GDVLNPIELE

-1212 LEKKYSVLGSMDA
+1212 LEEKYSVLGSMDA
-1225 RMQLKYL
+1225 KTQLKYL
-1232 TSVGEFSETQ
+1232 TSIGEFSETQ

>member
-15 SVKDAGLASTL
+15 SVKDADLASTL

-71 LHTAFTNINQAVS
+71 LHTAFTNINQAVN

-106 TADTLKDVGD
+106 TADTLKDVED

-123 DGNFPQERPSDAG
+123 DGNFPKERPSDAG

-154 PEAPRPAVQTSP
+154 PEAPRPAVHSSP

-189 GSTNYDQGSNP
+189 GSTNFDQGSNT

-212 DLQDALKNSVAVKI
+212 DLQDAIKNSVAVKI

-285 SIKAIKDQVLKNGV
+285 SIKAIKDQVLKNGL

-375 QTSMKTGDETAGMVS
+375 QTSMKTGDETADMVS

-523 IKDDISATIGGALT
+523 IKDDISATVGGALT
-537 GVTSFMWGVNGE
+537 GAISFLWGVNGA

-600 LEFTSKGLPKIAAG
+600 LEFTSKGLPKIATGLKAL
-614 IQAIAGPIAGILAAI
+614 AGPLVGILAAI

-636 DSWRSW
+636 DSWRGW
-642 WREKNGREEAESEA
+642 WRDKNGREEAENEA

-671 RAYQSGDRKSYTKL
+671 KAYQSGDRKSYTKL

-710 NESLGEGIGATGGGV
+710 NESLGEGIGATSGGV
-725 GGAVL
+725 GGAIL

-747 AGAVGALLGALG
+747 AGAVGALAGALG
-759 FGAMG
+759 LGAMG
-764 SGIGSAVSDDDTE
+764 SGIGSGVSDEDTE

-793 IFTQEAVTHVGEGNK
+793 VFSQEAVTHIGEGNK
-808 TEAILP
+808 TEVVLP
-814 ATKPERMKA
+814 TTKPERMKD

-831 SDIPEVSREAFSAMS
+831 SDIPESSREAFSAMS
-846 DSLGKDKKE
+846 NALRALKKESDKEEPDKKE
-855 SDKEEKAYQT
+855 SDKEENSYQI

-910 VGYGN
+910 IGYGK

-929 GYPEDPSKY
+929 GYPENPSKY

-967 PGTFEGNKDSDAKP
+967 PGTFSGNKDSDAKP

-996 SGSASIYSRK
+996 SGSASIYSRS

-1013 TRTKNNGVQNSAWRP
+1013 TRTKNNGVQNSAWKP

-1064 VEGTAQDLTNTVTS
+1064 VEGTAQDLTS

-1097 SGRKPSTVTSLAQ
+1097 SGRKPS
-1110 SEATASTNTGAVSG
+1110 N
-1124 RKPSSFAEVVREL
+1124 FAEVVREL
-1137 DETYKYFMDK
+1137 DETYKYFMDN
-1147 PRQDM
+1147 PHRDR

-1167 GNVLNPRELE
+1167 GDVLNPRELE

-1187 QEVKVDGMPLQFA
+1187 QEAKVDGMPLQFA
-1200 TMREGFENYIRQ
+1200 TMREGFENYIKQ
-1212 LEKKYSVLGSMDA
+1212 LEEKYSVLGSMDA

-1232 TSVGEFSETQ
+1232 TSIGEFSEKQ

-1249 KSMKELSEQI
+1249 KSMKELSDQI

>member
-15 SVKDAGLASTL
+15 SVKDTDLASTL

-71 LHTAFTNINQAVS
+71 LHTAFTNINQAVN

-116 ASKKEGG
+116 ASKKEEG
-123 DGNFPQERPSDAG
+123 DGNFPKERPSDAG

-154 PEAPRPAVQTSP
+154 PEAPRPAVQSSP

-189 GSTNYDQGSNP
+189 GSTNFDQGSNT

-212 DLQDALKNSVAVKI
+212 DLQENSQIFIIAKI
-226 LESIRDFLVSSM
+226 LGSIRDFLVGSM

-255 GETSAKIMDATL
+255 GETSAKIMDATI

-274 DSLGIHQTVSD
+274 DSLGIHITVSD
-285 SIKAIKDQVLKNGV
+285 SIKAIKDQVLKNGL

-375 QTSMKTGDETAGMVS
+375 QTSMKTGDETADMVS

-523 IKDDISATIGGALT
+523 IKDDISAAVGGALT
-537 GVTSFMWGVNGE
+537 GATSFMWGVSGE

-555 VKKGFTMVILALN
+555 VKKGFTMVILALQ
-568 AQSITKAFPQVG
+568 AQMITKAFPMIG
-580 EWLETTAKGTGA
+580 DWLETTAKGVGA
-592 LSKVSGKL
+592 LSNVSGKL
-600 LEFTSKGLPKIAAG
+600 LEFTSKGLPKIAQG

-636 DSWRSW
+636 DSWRDW
-642 WREKNGREEAESEA
+642 WREKNGREEAENEA
-656 RDKGKELA
+656 RDKGKELS

-671 RAYQSGDRKSYTKL
+671 KAYQSGDRKSYTKL

-710 NESLGEGIGATGGGV
+710 NESLGEGIGATSGGV
-725 GGAVL
+725 GGAII
-730 GFKWGS
+730 GFKAAS
-736 KFGGSGKTKLI
+736 KFGGSGKTKFI
-747 AGAVGALLGALG
+747 AGALGALVGALG

-764 SGIGSAVSDDDTE
+764 SGIGSGVSDDDTK
-777 ENRDKIRAKYY
+777 ENRDEIRAKYY

-793 IFTQEAVTHVGEGNK
+793 VFSQEAVTHIGEGNK
-808 TEAILP
+808 TEVVLP
-814 ATKPERMKA
+814 ATKPERMKD
-823 LADQVKDR
+823 LADQIKDR

-846 DSLGKDKKE
+846 NALRALKKESDKKEPDKKE
-855 SDKEEKAYQT
+855 SDKEEKPYQA
-865 ISDLVSWAASKKGL
+865 ISDLVNWAASKKGL

-891 GKKWEGFV
+891 GKKWEGYV

-910 VGYGN
+910 IGYGK

-929 GYPEDPSKY
+929 GYPENPSKY

-967 PGTFEGNKDSDAKP
+967 PGAFEGNKDSDAKP

-996 SGSASIYSRK
+996 SGSASIYSRN

-1013 TRTKNNGVQNSAWRP
+1013 TRTKNNGVRNSAWKP

-1064 VEGTAQDLTNTVTS
+1064 AEGTAQDLTS

-1097 SGRKPSTVTSLAQ
+1097 SGRKPS
-1110 SEATASTNTGAVSG
+1110 N
-1124 RKPSSFAEVVREL
+1124 FAEVVREL
-1137 DETYKYFMDK
+1137 DETYKYFMDN
-1147 PRQDM
+1147 PHRDR

-1167 GNVLNPRELE
+1167 GDVLNPRELE

-1212 LEKKYSVLGSMDA
+1212 LEEKYSVLGSMDA

-1232 TSVGEFSETQ
+1232 TSIGEFSETQ

-1278 RSSSMPMQSRIFA
+1278 RSSSMPMQSKIFA

>member
-15 SVKDAGLASTL
+15 SVKDADLASTL

-71 LHTAFTNINQAVS
+71 LHTAFTNINQAVN

-123 DGNFPQERPSDAG
+123 DGNFPQERPSDAE
-136 QQPPLPTQ
+136 QPPLPTQ

-189 GSTNYDQGSNP
+189 GSTNVDQGSNP

-285 SIKAIKDQVLKNGV
+285 SIKAIKDQVLKNGL

-375 QTSMKTGDETAGMVS
+375 QTSMKTGDETADMVS

-512 QGGQELPWTER
+512 QGGHELPWTER

-537 GVTSFMWGVNGE
+537 GATSFLWGVNGE

-614 IQAIAGPIAGILAAI
+614 IKAIAGPIAGILAAI
-629 GAVYKIV
+629 GALCKIV

-642 WREKNGREEAESEA
+642 WREKSGREEAESEA

-671 RAYQSGDRKSYTKL
+671 KAYQSGDRKSYTKL

-725 GGAVL
+725 GGAIL

-747 AGAVGALLGALG
+747 AGAVGALAGALG

-764 SGIGSAVSDDDTE
+764 SGIGSGVSDDDTE

-814 ATKPERMKA
+814 ATKPERMKD

-910 VGYGN
+910 IGYGN

-929 GYPEDPSKY
+929 GYPENPSKY

-1028 NRFKLAGYFKSMF
+1028 NRFKLAGYFKSML

-1064 VEGTAQDLTNTVTS
+1064 VEGTAQDLTNTVTN

-1088 TASTNTGAV
+1088 TAPTNTGAV
-1097 SGRKPSTVTSLAQ
+1097 SGRKQ
-1110 SEATASTNTGAVSG
+1110 IN
-1124 RKPSSFAEVVREL
+1124 FAEVVREL

-1212 LEKKYSVLGSMDA
+1212 LEEKYSVLGSMDA

-1232 TSVGEFSETQ
+1232 TSVGEFSEKQ

-1259 RELSNQVKSMNRDR
+1259 KELSNQVKSMNRDR

>member
-15 SVKDAGLASTL
+15 SVKDADLASTL

-71 LHTAFTNINQAVS
+71 LHTAFTNINQAVN

-106 TADTLKDVGD
+106 TADTLKDVED

-123 DGNFPQERPSDAG
+123 DGNFPKERPSDAG

-154 PEAPRPAVQTSP
+154 PEAPRPAVQSSP

-189 GSTNYDQGSNP
+189 GSTNIDQGPNP

-212 DLQDALKNSVAVKI
+212 DLQENSQIFIIAKI
-226 LESIRDFLVSSM
+226 LGSIRDFLVGSM

-255 GETSAKIMDATL
+255 GETSAKIMDATI
-267 GARTAVT
+267 GAREAVA

-285 SIKAIKDQVLKNGV
+285 SIKAIKDQVLKNGL

-375 QTSMKTGDETAGMVS
+375 QTSMKTGDETADMVS

-449 MSSKEMQKQLS
+449 MSSKQMQKQLS

-537 GVTSFMWGVNGE
+537 GATSFMWGVSGE

-555 VKKGFTMVILALN
+555 VKKGFTMVILALQ
-568 AQSITKAFPQVG
+568 AQMITKAFPMIG
-580 EWLETTAKGTGA
+580 EWLETTAKGVGA
-592 LSKVSGKL
+592 LSNVSGKL
-600 LEFTSKGLPKIAAG
+600 LEFTSKGLPKIAQG
-614 IQAIAGPIAGILAAI
+614 IQAIAGPVAGILAAI

-636 DSWRSW
+636 DSWRGW

-696 DDSLGTVIRAKKKE
+696 EDSLGTVIRAKKKE

-730 GFKWGS
+730 GFKLGS
-736 KFGGSGKTKLI
+736 KYGGTGKTKLI
-747 AGAVGALLGALG
+747 GGALGALVGALG

-764 SGIGSAVSDDDTE
+764 SGIGSGVSDEDTE

-793 IFTQEAVTHVGEGNK
+793 VFSQEAVTHIGEGNK
-808 TEAILP
+808 TEVVLP

-846 DSLGKDKKE
+846 NALRALKKESDKKESDKKE
-855 SDKEEKAYQT
+855 SDKEEKPYQI
-865 ISDLVSWAASKKGL
+865 ISDLVNWAASKKGL

-910 VGYGN
+910 IGYGK

-967 PGTFEGNKDSDAKP
+967 PGAFEGNKDSDAKP

-996 SGSASIYSRK
+996 SGSASIYSRS

-1013 TRTKNNGVQNSAWRP
+1013 TRTKNNGVRNSAWKP

-1064 VEGTAQDLTNTVTS
+1064 VEGTAQDLTS

-1097 SGRKPSTVTSLAQ
+1097 SGRKPI
-1110 SEATASTNTGAVSG
+1110 NFG
-1124 RKPSSFAEVVREL
+1124 EVVREL
-1137 DETYKYFMDK
+1137 EETYKYFMDK

-1152 KLKQDL
+1152 KLKQAL

-1167 GNVLNPRELE
+1167 GDVLNPRELE

-1212 LEKKYSVLGSMDA
+1212 LEEKYSVLGSMDA

-1232 TSVGEFSETQ
+1232 TSVGEFSEKQ
-1242 SEAISMQ
+1242 SESISMQ

-1273 EVDRL
+1273 EVVRL

>member
-15 SVKDAGLASTL
+15 SVKDADLASTL
-26 SETKKSFDQYVKDQ
+26 SETKKSFDQYIKDQ

-71 LHTAFTNINQAVS
+71 LHTAFTNINQAVN
-84 SLNQRLKLLEQN
+84 SLNQRLKFLEQN

-189 GSTNYDQGSNP
+189 GSTNFDQGSNP

-285 SIKAIKDQVLKNGV
+285 SIKAIKDQVLKNGL

-537 GVTSFMWGVNGE
+537 GATSFMWGVNGE

-696 DDSLGTVIRAKKKE
+696 DDSLGTVIRAKKRE

-725 GGAVL
+725 GGAAI
-730 GFKWGS
+730 GFKLGS

-764 SGIGSAVSDDDTE
+764 SGIGSGVSDEDTE

-793 IFTQEAVTHVGEGNK
+793 IFSQEAVTHVGEGNK
-808 TEAILP
+808 TEAVLP

-831 SDIPEVSREAFSAMS
+831 SDIPESSREAFSAMS

-910 VGYGN
+910 IGYGN

-929 GYPEDPSKY
+929 GYPENPSKY

-1097 SGRKPSTVTSLAQ
+1097 SGRKPS
-1110 SEATASTNTGAVSG
+1110 
-1124 RKPSSFAEVVREL
+1124 SFAEVVREL

-1212 LEKKYSVLGSMDA
+1212 LEEKYSVLGSMDA

-1232 TSVGEFSETQ
+1232 TSVGEFSEKQ

>member
-15 SVKDAGLASTL
+15 SVKDADLASTL

-71 LHTAFTNINQAVS
+71 LHTAFTNINQAVN

-106 TADTLKDVGD
+106 TADTLKDVED

-123 DGNFPQERPSDAG
+123 DGNFPKERPSDAG
-136 QQPPLPTQ
+136 QQSPLPTQ

-154 PEAPRPAVQTSP
+154 PEAPRPAAPAVHSSP

-189 GSTNYDQGSNP
+189 GSTNVDQGSNT
-200 NTGEGDQGQRAQ
+200 NTGEGSQGQRAQ

-274 DSLGIHQTVSD
+274 DSLGIHITVSD
-285 SIKAIKDQVLKNGV
+285 SIKAIKDQVLKNGL

-375 QTSMKTGDETAGMVS
+375 QTSMKTGDETADMVS

-495 MNMTS
+495 MNLTS

-537 GVTSFMWGVNGE
+537 GAISFMWGVNGE

-600 LEFTSKGLPKIAAG
+600 LEFTSKGLPKIATGLKAL
-614 IQAIAGPIAGILAAI
+614 AGPLVGILAAI

-636 DSWRSW
+636 DSWKGW
-642 WREKNGREEAESEA
+642 WREKNGREEAENEA

-671 RAYQSGDRKSYTKL
+671 KAYQSGDRKSYTKL

-710 NESLGEGIGATGGGV
+710 NESLGEGIGATGGGLT
-725 GGAVL
+725 GAAA
-730 GFKWGS
+730 GFKLGS
-736 KFGGSGKTKLI
+736 KFGGTGKGKLI
-747 AGAVGALLGALG
+747 AGALGALVGALG

-764 SGIGSAVSDDDTE
+764 GGIGSGVSDEDTE

-808 TEAILP
+808 TEAVLP

-831 SDIPEVSREAFSAMS
+831 SDIPESSREAFSAMS

-865 ISDLVSWAASKKGL
+865 ISDLVNWAASKKGL

-910 VGYGN
+910 IGYGK

-929 GYPEDPSKY
+929 GYPENPSKY

-967 PGTFEGNKDSDAKP
+967 PGTFSGNKDSDAKP

-996 SGSASIYSRK
+996 SGSASIYSRN

-1013 TRTKNNGVQNSAWRP
+1013 TRTKNNGVQNSAWKP

-1064 VEGTAQDLTNTVTS
+1064 VEGTAQDIISLNPPESAASMNTGVVS
-1078 TVTSLAQSEA
+1078 GRKEA
-1088 TASTNTGAV
+1088 TASTNTGVV
-1097 SGRKPSTVTSLAQ
+1097 SGRK
-1110 SEATASTNTGAVSG
+1110 
-1124 RKPSSFAEVVREL
+1124 SSNFAEVVREL
-1137 DETYKYFMDK
+1137 DKTYKYFMDN
-1147 PRQDM
+1147 PHRDRR
-1152 KLKQDL
+1152 LKQDL

-1167 GNVLNPRELE
+1167 GDVLNPIELE

-1212 LEKKYSVLGSMDA
+1212 LEEKYSVLGSMDA
-1225 RMQLKYL
+1225 KTQLKYL
-1232 TSVGEFSETQ
+1232 TSIGEFSETQ

>member
-15 SVKDAGLASTL
+15 SVKDADLASTL

-71 LHTAFTNINQAVS
+71 LHTAFTNINQAVN

-123 DGNFPQERPSDAG
+123 DGNFPKERPSDAG
-136 QQPPLPTQ
+136 QQSPLPTQ

-154 PEAPRPAVQTSP
+154 PEAPRPAAPAVHSSP

-189 GSTNYDQGSNP
+189 GSTNVDQGSNT
-200 NTGEGDQGQRAQ
+200 NTGEGSQGQRAQ

-274 DSLGIHQTVSD
+274 DSLGIHITVSD
-285 SIKAIKDQVLKNGV
+285 SIKAIKDQVLKNGL

-375 QTSMKTGDETAGMVS
+375 QTSMKTGDETADMVS

-537 GVTSFMWGVNGE
+537 GAISFMWGVNGE

-600 LEFTSKGLPKIAAG
+600 LEFTSKGLPKIATGLKAL
-614 IQAIAGPIAGILAAI
+614 AGPLVGILAAI

-636 DSWRSW
+636 DSWKGW
-642 WREKNGREEAESEA
+642 WREKNGREEAENEA

-671 RAYQSGDRKSYTKL
+671 KAYQSGDRKSYTKL

-710 NESLGEGIGATGGGV
+710 NESLGEGIGATGGGLT
-725 GGAVL
+725 GAAA
-730 GFKWGS
+730 GFKLGS
-736 KFGGSGKTKLI
+736 KFGGTGKGKLI
-747 AGAVGALLGALG
+747 AGALGALVGALG
-759 FGAMG
+759 FGAVG
-764 SGIGSAVSDDDTE
+764 GGIGSGVSDEDTE

-808 TEAILP
+808 TEAVLP

-831 SDIPEVSREAFSAMS
+831 SDIPESSREAFSAMS

-865 ISDLVSWAASKKGL
+865 ISDLVNWAASKKGL

-910 VGYGN
+910 IGYGK

-929 GYPEDPSKY
+929 GYPENPSKY

-996 SGSASIYSRK
+996 SGSASIYSRN

-1013 TRTKNNGVQNSAWRP
+1013 TRTKNNGVQNSAWKP

-1064 VEGTAQDLTNTVTS
+1064 VEGTAQDIISLNPPESAASMNTGVVS
-1078 TVTSLAQSEA
+1078 GRKEA
-1088 TASTNTGAV
+1088 TASTNTGVV
-1097 SGRKPSTVTSLAQ
+1097 SGRKPS
-1110 SEATASTNTGAVSG
+1110 N
-1124 RKPSSFAEVVREL
+1124 FAEIIREL
-1137 DETYKYFMDK
+1137 DKTYKYFMDN
-1147 PRQDM
+1147 PHRDRR
-1152 KLKQDL
+1152 LKQDL

-1167 GNVLNPRELE
+1167 GDVLNPIELE

-1212 LEKKYSVLGSMDA
+1212 LEEKYSVLGSMDA
-1225 RMQLKYL
+1225 KTQLKYL
-1232 TSVGEFSETQ
+1232 TSIGEFSETQ

>member
-15 SVKDAGLASTL
+15 SVKDADLASTL

-71 LHTAFTNINQAVS
+71 LHTAFTNINQAVN
-84 SLNQRLKLLEQN
+84 SLNQRLKFLEQN

-136 QQPPLPTQ
+136 QPPLPTQ

-189 GSTNYDQGSNP
+189 GSTNFDQGSNP

-285 SIKAIKDQVLKNGV
+285 SIKAIKDQVLKNGL

-375 QTSMKTGDETAGMVS
+375 QTSMKTGDETADMVS

-472 MQAYAMALQQKGD
+472 IQAYAMALQQKGD

-512 QGGQELPWTER
+512 QGGQEIPWTER

-537 GVTSFMWGVNGE
+537 GATSFLWGVNGE

-600 LEFTSKGLPKIAAG
+600 LEFTSKGLPKIATG
-614 IQAIAGPIAGILAAI
+614 IQAIAGPVAGILAAI

-671 RAYQSGDRKSYTKL
+671 KAYQSGDRKSYTKL
-685 KSRVDELEQAY
+685 QSRVDELEQAY
-696 DDSLGTVIRAKKKE
+696 DESLGTVIRAKKRE
-710 NESLGEGIGATGGGV
+710 NESLGEGIGAAGGGV

-764 SGIGSAVSDDDTE
+764 SGIGSAVSDEDTA
-777 ENRDKIRAKYY
+777 ENRDAIRAKYY

-793 IFTQEAVTHVGEGNK
+793 VFSQEAVTHVGEGNK

-814 ATKPERMKA
+814 ATKPERMKD

-910 VGYGN
+910 IGYGN

-929 GYPEDPSKY
+929 GYPENPSKY

-1064 VEGTAQDLTNTVTS
+1064 VEGTAQDLTNTVTN

-1088 TASTNTGAV
+1088 TAPTNTGAV
-1097 SGRKPSTVTSLAQ
+1097 SGRKQ
-1110 SEATASTNTGAVSG
+1110 IN
-1124 RKPSSFAEVVREL
+1124 FAEVVREL

-1212 LEKKYSVLGSMDA
+1212 LEEKYSVLGSMDA

-1232 TSVGEFSETQ
+1232 TSVGEFSEKQ

-1259 RELSNQVKSMNRDR
+1259 KELSNQVKSMNRDR

>member
-15 SVKDAGLASTL
+15 SVKDTDLASTL

-40 EKKQKEL
+40 EKKRKEL
-47 DQAQKDRD
+47 DRAQKARD

-71 LHTAFTNINQAVS
+71 LHTAFTNINQAVD

-106 TADTLKDVGD
+106 TADTLKDVED
-116 ASKKEGG
+116 ASKKEEG
-123 DGNFPQERPSDAG
+123 DGNFPKEHPSDAE
-136 QQPPLPTQ
+136 QQSPLPTQ
-144 TPQAQPVPQA
+144 TPQAQPAQQA
-154 PEAPRPAVQTSP
+154 PEAPKPAVHSSP

-189 GSTNYDQGSNP
+189 GSTNFDQGSNT
-200 NTGEGDQGQRAQ
+200 NTGEGDQSQRAQ
-212 DLQDALKNSVAVKI
+212 DLQDAIKNSVAVKI
-226 LESIRDFLVSSM
+226 LESIRDFLASSM

-285 SIKAIKDQVLKNGV
+285 SIKAIKDQVLKNGL

-341 KMLEQIMAAQSGE
+341 EMLEQIMAAQSGE

-375 QTSMKTGDETAGMVS
+375 QTSMKTGDETADMVS

-523 IKDDISATIGGALT
+523 IKDDISATISGALT
-537 GVTSFMWGVNGE
+537 GATSFMWGVNGE

-555 VKKGFTMVILALN
+555 VKKGFTMVILALQ
-568 AQSITKAFPQVG
+568 AQSLTKAFPQVG

-592 LSKVSGKL
+592 MSKVSGKL
-600 LEFTSKGLPKIAAG
+600 LEFTSKSLPKIANG
-614 IQAIAGPIAGILAAI
+614 IMAIVGPLVGILATI
-629 GAVYKIV
+629 GAVYKIAA
-636 DSWRSW
+636 SWEG
-642 WREKNGREEAESEA
+642 WRKEKNGREEAENEA
-656 RDKGKELA
+656 RDKGKELS

-671 RAYQSGDRKSYTKL
+671 KAYQSGDRKSYTKL

-696 DDSLGTVIRAKKKE
+696 NDSLGTVIRAKKKE
-710 NESLGEGIGATGGGV
+710 NTALGEGIGATGGGLA
-725 GGAVL
+725 GAAT
-730 GFKWGS
+730 GFYLGS
-736 KFGGSGKTKLI
+736 KFGGSVKSKLI
-747 AGAVGALLGALG
+747 AGSVGALLGALG

-764 SGIGSAVSDDDTE
+764 SGIGSGVSDDDTK

-793 IFTQEAVTHVGEGNK
+793 VFSQEAVTHIGEGNK
-808 TEAILP
+808 TEIVLP

-846 DSLGKDKKE
+846 NALRVLKKESDKEEPDKKE
-855 SDKEEKAYQT
+855 SDKEENSYQI

-910 VGYGN
+910 IGYGK

-929 GYPEDPSKY
+929 GYPENPSKY

-950 SVPQD
+950 SVPKD

-996 SGSASIYSRK
+996 SGSASIYSRS

-1013 TRTKNNGVQNSAWRP
+1013 TRTKNNGVQNSAWKP

-1064 VEGTAQDLTNTVTS
+1064 VEGTAQNLTS
-1078 TVTSLAQSEA
+1078 TVASLNPSESA
-1088 TASTNTGAV
+1088 ASMKTGAV
-1097 SGRKPSTVTSLAQ
+1097 SGRKPI
-1110 SEATASTNTGAVSG
+1110 NFG
-1124 RKPSSFAEVVREL
+1124 EVVREL
-1137 DETYKYFMDK
+1137 EETYKYFIDN
-1147 PRQDM
+1147 PHRDR

-1167 GNVLNPRELE
+1167 GDVLNPRELE

-1212 LEKKYSVLGSMDA
+1212 LEEKYAVLGGMDA

-1232 TSVGEFSETQ
+1232 TSVGEFSEKQ
-1242 SEAISMQ
+1242 SESISMQ
-1249 KSMKELSEQI
+1249 KSMKELSDQI

>member
-15 SVKDAGLASTL
+15 SVKDADLASTL

-71 LHTAFTNINQAVS
+71 LHTAFTNINQAVN
-84 SLNQRLKLLEQN
+84 SLNQRLKFLEQN

-285 SIKAIKDQVLKNGV
+285 SIKAIKDQVLKNGL

-375 QTSMKTGDETAGMVS
+375 QTSMKTGDETADMVS

-442 AGVDVTG
+442 AGVDATG

-472 MQAYAMALQQKGD
+472 IQAYAMALQQKGD

-512 QGGQELPWTER
+512 QGGQEIPWTER

-537 GVTSFMWGVNGE
+537 GATSFLWGVNGE

-671 RAYQSGDRKSYTKL
+671 KAYQSGDRKSYTKL

-747 AGAVGALLGALG
+747 AGALGALVGALG

-764 SGIGSAVSDDDTE
+764 SGIGSGVSDEDTE

-814 ATKPERMKA
+814 ATKPERMKD

-910 VGYGN
+910 IGYGN

-929 GYPEDPSKY
+929 GYPENPSKY

-1064 VEGTAQDLTNTVTS
+1064 VEGTAQDLTNTVTN

-1088 TASTNTGAV
+1088 TA
-1097 SGRKPSTVTSLAQ
+1097 P
-1110 SEATASTNTGAVSG
+1110 TNTGAVSG

-1167 GNVLNPRELE
+1167 GNVLNPKELE

-1212 LEKKYSVLGSMDA
+1212 LEEKYSVLGSMDA

-1232 TSVGEFSETQ
+1232 TSVGEFSEKQ

-1278 RSSSMPMQSRIFA
+1278 RSSSMPVQSRIFA

>member
-15 SVKDAGLASTL
+15 SVKDADLASTL

-71 LHTAFTNINQAVS
+71 LHTAFTNINQAVN

-106 TADTLKDVGD
+106 TADTLKDVED

-123 DGNFPQERPSDAG
+123 DGNFPKERPSDAG
-136 QQPPLPTQ
+136 QQSPLPTQ

-154 PEAPRPAVQTSP
+154 PEAPRPAAPAVHSSP

-189 GSTNYDQGSNP
+189 GSTNVDQGSNT
-200 NTGEGDQGQRAQ
+200 NTGEGSQGQRAQ

-274 DSLGIHQTVSD
+274 DSLGIHITVSD
-285 SIKAIKDQVLKNGV
+285 SIKAIKDQVLKNGL

-375 QTSMKTGDETAGMVS
+375 QTSMKTGDETADMVS

-495 MNMTS
+495 MNLTS

-537 GVTSFMWGVNGE
+537 GAISFMWGVNGE

-600 LEFTSKGLPKIAAG
+600 LEFTSKGLPKIATGLKAL
-614 IQAIAGPIAGILAAI
+614 AGPLVGILAAI

-636 DSWRSW
+636 DSWKGW
-642 WREKNGREEAESEA
+642 WREKNGREEAENEA

-671 RAYQSGDRKSYTKL
+671 KAYQSGDRKSYTKL

-710 NESLGEGIGATGGGV
+710 NESLGEGIGATGGGLT
-725 GGAVL
+725 GAAA
-730 GFKWGS
+730 GFKLGS
-736 KFGGSGKTKLI
+736 KFGGTGKGKLI
-747 AGAVGALLGALG
+747 AGALGALVGALG

-764 SGIGSAVSDDDTE
+764 GGIGSGVSDEDTE

-808 TEAILP
+808 TEAVLP

-823 LADQVKDR
+823 LADQVKGR
-831 SDIPEVSREAFSAMS
+831 SDIPESSREAFSAMS

-865 ISDLVSWAASKKGL
+865 ISDLVNWAASKKGL

-910 VGYGN
+910 IGYGK

-929 GYPEDPSKY
+929 GYPENPSKY

-996 SGSASIYSRK
+996 SGSASIYSRN

-1013 TRTKNNGVQNSAWRP
+1013 TRTKNNGVQNSAWKP

-1064 VEGTAQDLTNTVTS
+1064 VEGTAQDIISLNPPESAASMNTGVVS
-1078 TVTSLAQSEA
+1078 GRKEA
-1088 TASTNTGAV
+1088 TASTNTGVV
-1097 SGRKPSTVTSLAQ
+1097 SGRK
-1110 SEATASTNTGAVSG
+1110 
-1124 RKPSSFAEVVREL
+1124 SSNFAEVVREL
-1137 DETYKYFMDK
+1137 DKTYKYFMDN
-1147 PRQDM
+1147 PHRDRR
-1152 KLKQDL
+1152 LKQDL

-1167 GNVLNPRELE
+1167 GDVLNPIELE

-1212 LEKKYSVLGSMDA
+1212 LEEKYSVLGSMDA
-1225 RMQLKYL
+1225 KTQLKYL

>member
-15 SVKDAGLASTL
+15 SVKDADLVSTL

-71 LHTAFTNINQAVS
+71 LHTAFTNINQAVN

-106 TADTLKDVGD
+106 TADTLKDVED

-123 DGNFPQERPSDAG
+123 EGNFPQERPSDAG

-154 PEAPRPAVQTSP
+154 PEAPRPAVHSSP

-189 GSTNYDQGSNP
+189 GSTNFDQGSNT

-212 DLQDALKNSVAVKI
+212 DLQDAIKNSVAVKI

-274 DSLGIHQTVSD
+274 DSLGIHITVSD
-285 SIKAIKDQVLKNGV
+285 SIKAIKDQVLKNGL

-555 VKKGFTMVILALN
+555 VKKGFTMVILALQ

-600 LEFTSKGLPKIAAG
+600 LEFTSKSLPKIANG
-614 IQAIAGPIAGILAAI
+614 LKAIAGPLVGIIAAI
-629 GAVYKIV
+629 GAVYKVV
-636 DSWRSW
+636 DSWKGW
-642 WREKNGREEAESEA
+642 WREKNGREEAEKEA

-671 RAYQSGDRKSYTKL
+671 LAYQSGDMKSYTKL

-696 DDSLGTVIRAKKKE
+696 DDSLGTVIRAKKRE
-710 NESLGEGIGATGGGV
+710 NTALGEGIGAAGGGAA
-725 GGAVL
+725 GAII
-730 GFKWGS
+730 GFS
-736 KFGGSGKTKLI
+736 KASKLGGSWKTKLI
-747 AGAVGALLGALG
+747 AGSVGALVGALG

-764 SGIGSAVSDDDTE
+764 SGIGSGVSDEDTE

-793 IFTQEAVTHVGEGNK
+793 VFTQEAVTHVGEGNK
-808 TEAILP
+808 TEAVLP

-831 SDIPEVSREAFSAMS
+831 SDIPESSREAFSAMS

-855 SDKEEKAYQT
+855 SDKEEKAYQA

-910 VGYGN
+910 IGYGK

-920 MYPISTIVY
+920 MYPVSTIVY
-929 GYPEDPSKY
+929 GYPENPSKY

-967 PGTFEGNKDSDAKP
+967 PGVFEGNKDSDAKP

-1013 TRTKNNGVQNSAWRP
+1013 TRTKNNGVQNSAWKP

-1064 VEGTAQDLTNTVTS
+1064 VEGTAQDLTS
-1078 TVTSLAQSEA
+1078 TVTSLTQSESA
-1088 TASTNTGAV
+1088 ASTNTGAV
-1097 SGRKPSTVTSLAQ
+1097 SGRKPS
-1110 SEATASTNTGAVSG
+1110 N
-1124 RKPSSFAEVVREL
+1124 FAEVVREL
-1137 DETYKYFMDK
+1137 DETYKYFMDN

-1167 GNVLNPRELE
+1167 GNVLNPIELE

-1187 QEVKVDGMPLQFA
+1187 QEVKGDGVPLQFA

-1212 LEKKYSVLGSMDA
+1212 LEEKYSVLGSMDA

-1232 TSVGEFSETQ
+1232 TSIGEFSETQ

>member
-15 SVKDAGLASTL
+15 SVKDADLASTL

-71 LHTAFTNINQAVS
+71 LHTAFTNINQAVN

-106 TADTLKDVGD
+106 TADTLKDVED

-123 DGNFPQERPSDAG
+123 DGNFPKERPSDAG
-136 QQPPLPTQ
+136 QQSPLPTQ

-154 PEAPRPAVQTSP
+154 PEAPRPAAPAVHSSP

-189 GSTNYDQGSNP
+189 GSTNVDQGSNT
-200 NTGEGDQGQRAQ
+200 NTGEGSQGQRAQ

-274 DSLGIHQTVSD
+274 DSLGIHITVSD
-285 SIKAIKDQVLKNGV
+285 SIKAIKDQVLKNGL

-375 QTSMKTGDETAGMVS
+375 QTSMKTGDETADMVS

-495 MNMTS
+495 MNLTS

-537 GVTSFMWGVNGE
+537 GAISFMWGVNGE

-600 LEFTSKGLPKIAAG
+600 LEFTSKGLPKIATGLKAL
-614 IQAIAGPIAGILAAI
+614 AGPLVGILAAI

-636 DSWRSW
+636 DSWKGW
-642 WREKNGREEAESEA
+642 WREKNGREEAENEA

-671 RAYQSGDRKSYTKL
+671 KAYQSGDRKSYTKL

-710 NESLGEGIGATGGGV
+710 NESLGEGIGATGGGLT
-725 GGAVL
+725 GAAA
-730 GFKWGS
+730 GFKLGS
-736 KFGGSGKTKLI
+736 KFGGTGKGKLI
-747 AGAVGALLGALG
+747 AGALGALVGALG

-764 SGIGSAVSDDDTE
+764 GGIGSGVSDEDTE

-808 TEAILP
+808 TEAVLP

-831 SDIPEVSREAFSAMS
+831 SDIPESSREAFSAMS

-865 ISDLVSWAASKKGL
+865 ISDLVNWAASKKGL

-910 VGYGN
+910 IGYGK

-929 GYPEDPSKY
+929 GYPENPSKY

-996 SGSASIYSRK
+996 SGSASIYSRN

-1064 VEGTAQDLTNTVTS
+1064 VEGTAQDIISLNPPESAASMNTGVVS
-1078 TVTSLAQSEA
+1078 GRKEA
-1088 TASTNTGAV
+1088 TASTNTGVV
-1097 SGRKPSTVTSLAQ
+1097 SGRK
-1110 SEATASTNTGAVSG
+1110 
-1124 RKPSSFAEVVREL
+1124 SSNFAEVVREL
-1137 DETYKYFMDK
+1137 DKTYKYFMDN
-1147 PRQDM
+1147 PHRDRR
-1152 KLKQDL
+1152 LKQDL

-1167 GNVLNPRELE
+1167 GDVLNPIELE

-1212 LEKKYSVLGSMDA
+1212 LEEKYSVLGSMDA
-1225 RMQLKYL
+1225 KTQLKYL
-1232 TSVGEFSETQ
+1232 TSIGEFSETQ

>member
-15 SVKDAGLASTL
+15 SVKDADLASTL

-71 LHTAFTNINQAVS
+71 LHTAFTNINQAVN

-106 TADTLKDVGD
+106 TADTLKDVED

-136 QQPPLPTQ
+136 QPPLPTQ

-189 GSTNYDQGSNP
+189 GSTNVDQGSNP

-212 DLQDALKNSVAVKI
+212 DLQDVLKNSVAVKI

-285 SIKAIKDQVLKNGV
+285 SIKAIKDQVLKNGL

-375 QTSMKTGDETAGMVS
+375 QTSMKTGDETADMVS

-537 GVTSFMWGVNGE
+537 GATSFLWGVNGE

-671 RAYQSGDRKSYTKL
+671 KAYQSGDRKSYTKL

-710 NESLGEGIGATGGGV
+710 NESLGEGIGAAGGGLT
-725 GGAVL
+725 GAAI
-730 GFKWGS
+730 GFKLGS

-764 SGIGSAVSDDDTE
+764 SGIGSGVSDDDTE

-793 IFTQEAVTHVGEGNK
+793 IFSQEAVTHVGEGNK
-808 TEAILP
+808 TEAVLP

-831 SDIPEVSREAFSAMS
+831 SDIPESSREAFSAMS

-910 VGYGN
+910 IGYGN

-929 GYPEDPSKY
+929 GYPENPSKY

-967 PGTFEGNKDSDAKP
+967 PGTFEGNKDTDAKP

-1064 VEGTAQDLTNTVTS
+1064 VEGTAQDLTNTVTN

-1097 SGRKPSTVTSLAQ
+1097 SGRKQ
-1110 SEATASTNTGAVSG
+1110 IN
-1124 RKPSSFAEVVREL
+1124 FAEVVREL

-1212 LEKKYSVLGSMDA
+1212 LEEKYSVLGSMDA

-1232 TSVGEFSETQ
+1232 TSVGEFSEKQ

-1249 KSMKELSEQI
+1249 KSMKELSDQI
-1259 RELSNQVKSMNRDR
+1259 KELSNQVKSMNRDR

>member
-15 SVKDAGLASTL
+15 SVKDADLASTL

-71 LHTAFTNINQAVS
+71 LHTAFTNINQAVN

-123 DGNFPQERPSDAG
+123 DGNFPQEQQSNAG
-136 QQPPLPTQ
+136 QPPLPTQ

-189 GSTNYDQGSNP
+189 GSTNVDQGSNT

-212 DLQDALKNSVAVKI
+212 DLQDAIKNSVAVKI

-274 DSLGIHQTVSD
+274 ESLGIHQTVSD
-285 SIKAIKDQVLKNGV
+285 SIKAIKDQVLKNGL

-375 QTSMKTGDETAGMVS
+375 QTSMKTGDETADMVS

-555 VKKGFTMVILALN
+555 VKKGFTMVILALQ

-580 EWLETTAKGTGA
+580 EWLETTAKGTGS

-600 LEFTSKGLPKIAAG
+600 LEFTSKSLPKIANG
-614 IQAIAGPIAGILAAI
+614 LKAIAGPLVGIIAAI

-636 DSWRSW
+636 DSWKGW
-642 WREKNGREEAESEA
+642 WWERNGREAAEDNA

-671 RAYQSGDRKSYTKL
+671 KAYQSGDRKSYTKL

-696 DDSLGTVIRAKKKE
+696 DESLGTVIRAKKKE
-710 NESLGEGIGATGGGV
+710 NTALGEGIGAAGGGAT
-725 GGAVL
+725 GAII
-730 GFKWGS
+730 GFS
-736 KFGGSGKTKLI
+736 KASKLGGSWKTKLI
-747 AGAVGALLGALG
+747 AGSVGALVGALG

-764 SGIGSAVSDDDTE
+764 SGIGSAVSDEDTE

-793 IFTQEAVTHVGEGNK
+793 VFSQEAVTYIGEGNK
-808 TEAILP
+808 TEVVLP

-846 DSLGKDKKE
+846 NALRALKKESDKKESDKKE
-855 SDKEEKAYQT
+855 SDKEEKPYQI

-910 VGYGN
+910 VGYGK

-929 GYPEDPSKY
+929 GYPENPSKY

-967 PGTFEGNKDSDAKP
+967 PGSFEGNKDSDAKP

-996 SGSASIYSRK
+996 SGSASIYSRS

-1013 TRTKNNGVQNSAWRP
+1013 TRTKNNGVQNSAWKP

-1064 VEGTAQDLTNTVTS
+1064 VEGTAQELTS
-1078 TVTSLAQSEA
+1078 TVSSLAQSEA

-1097 SGRKPSTVTSLAQ
+1097 SGRKPI
-1110 SEATASTNTGAVSG
+1110 NFG
-1124 RKPSSFAEVVREL
+1124 EVVREL
-1137 DETYKYFMDK
+1137 DETYKYFMDN

-1187 QEVKVDGMPLQFA
+1187 QEVQVDGMPLQFA

-1212 LEKKYSVLGSMDA
+1212 LEEKYSVLGSMDA

-1232 TSVGEFSETQ
+1232 TSVGEFSEKQ

>member
-15 SVKDAGLASTL
+15 SVKDADLASTL

-71 LHTAFTNINQAVS
+71 LHTAFTNINQAVN

-106 TADTLKDVGD
+106 TADTLKDVED

-136 QQPPLPTQ
+136 QPPLPTQ

-189 GSTNYDQGSNP
+189 GSTNVDQGSNP

-212 DLQDALKNSVAVKI
+212 DLQDVLKNSVAVKI

-285 SIKAIKDQVLKNGV
+285 SIKAIKDQVLKNGL

-375 QTSMKTGDETAGMVS
+375 QTSMKTGDETADMVS

-537 GVTSFMWGVNGE
+537 GATSFLWGVNGE

-671 RAYQSGDRKSYTKL
+671 KAYQSGDRKSYTKL

-710 NESLGEGIGATGGGV
+710 NESLGEGIGATGGGLT
-725 GGAVL
+725 GAAT
-730 GFKWGS
+730 GFYLGS

-764 SGIGSAVSDDDTE
+764 SGIGSGVSDDDTE

-793 IFTQEAVTHVGEGNK
+793 IFSQEAVTHVGEGNK
-808 TEAILP
+808 TEAVLP
-814 ATKPERMKA
+814 ATKPERMKD

-910 VGYGN
+910 IGYGN

-929 GYPEDPSKY
+929 GYPENPSKY

-1064 VEGTAQDLTNTVTS
+1064 VEGTAQDLTNTVTN

-1097 SGRKPSTVTSLAQ
+1097 SGRKQ
-1110 SEATASTNTGAVSG
+1110 IN
-1124 RKPSSFAEVVREL
+1124 FAEVVREL

-1167 GNVLNPRELE
+1167 GDVLNPRELE

-1212 LEKKYSVLGSMDA
+1212 LEEKYSVLGSMDA

-1232 TSVGEFSETQ
+1232 TSVGEFSEKQ

-1249 KSMKELSEQI
+1249 KSMKELSDQI
-1259 RELSNQVKSMNRDR
+1259 KELSNQVKSMNRDR

>member
-15 SVKDAGLASTL
+15 SVKDADLASTL

-71 LHTAFTNINQAVS
+71 LHTAFTNINQAVN
-84 SLNQRLKLLEQN
+84 SLNQRLKFLEQN

-144 TPQAQPVPQA
+144 TPHAQPVPQA

-189 GSTNYDQGSNP
+189 GSTNIDQGPNP
-200 NTGEGDQGQRAQ
+200 NTGEGNQGQRAQ
-212 DLQDALKNSVAVKI
+212 DLQDNSQIFLVAKI
-226 LESIRDFLVSSM
+226 LESIRDFMIRSM

-255 GETSAKIMDATL
+255 GETSAKIMDATI

-299 NATHLAD
+299 NATYLAD

-537 GVTSFMWGVNGE
+537 GATSFMWGVSGE

-555 VKKGFTMVILALN
+555 VKKGFAMVILTLQ
-568 AQSITKAFPQVG
+568 AQMITKAFPMIG
-580 EWLETTAKGTGA
+580 GWLETTAKGVGA
-592 LSKVSGKL
+592 VSQVSGKL
-600 LEFTSKGLPKIAAG
+600 LEFAAKGLPKIAAG
-614 IQAIAGPIAGILAAI
+614 IKAIAGPVAGILAAI

-710 NESLGEGIGATGGGV
+710 NEYLGEGIGATGGGV
-725 GGAVL
+725 GGAIL
-730 GFKWGS
+730 GFKLGS

-747 AGAVGALLGALG
+747 AGAVGALAGALG

-764 SGIGSAVSDDDTE
+764 SGIGSGVSDDDTE

-793 IFTQEAVTHVGEGNK
+793 IFSQEAVTHIGEGNK
-808 TEAILP
+808 TEVVLP

-831 SDIPEVSREAFSAMS
+831 SDIPEVSREAFIAMS
-846 DSLGKDKKE
+846 NALRALKKEPDKKEPDKKE
-855 SDKEEKAYQT
+855 SGKEEKPYQ
-865 ISDLVSWAASKKGL
+865 IVSDLVSWAASKKGL

-910 VGYGN
+910 IGYGK

-929 GYPEDPSKY
+929 GYPENPSKY

-967 PGTFEGNKDSDAKP
+967 PGAFEGNKDSDAKP

-996 SGSASIYSRK
+996 SGSASIYSRS

-1013 TRTKNNGVQNSAWRP
+1013 TRTKNNGVQNSAWKP

-1064 VEGTAQDLTNTVTS
+1064 VEGTAQDLTS

-1097 SGRKPSTVTSLAQ
+1097 SGRKPI
-1110 SEATASTNTGAVSG
+1110 NFG
-1124 RKPSSFAEVVREL
+1124 EVVREL
-1137 DETYKYFMDK
+1137 DETYKYFIDY
-1147 PRQDM
+1147 PHRDR

-1158 ILGILGAKR
+1158 VLGILGAKR
-1167 GNVLNPRELE
+1167 GNMLNPRELE

-1212 LEKKYSVLGSMDA
+1212 LEEKYSVLGSMDA

-1232 TSVGEFSETQ
+1232 TSVGEFSEKQ

-1249 KSMKELSEQI
+1249 KSMKELSDQI
-1259 RELSNQVKSMNRDR
+1259 KELSNQVKSMNRDR

>member
-15 SVKDAGLASTL
+15 SVKDADLASTL

-71 LHTAFTNINQAVS
+71 LHTAFTNINQAVN

-106 TADTLKDVGD
+106 TADTLKDVED

-123 DGNFPQERPSDAG
+123 DGNFPKERPSDAG
-136 QQPPLPTQ
+136 QQSPLPTQ

-154 PEAPRPAVQTSP
+154 PEAPRPAAPAVHSSP

-189 GSTNYDQGSNP
+189 GSTNVDQGSNT
-200 NTGEGDQGQRAQ
+200 NTGEGSQGQRAQ

-274 DSLGIHQTVSD
+274 DSLGIHITVSD
-285 SIKAIKDQVLKNGV
+285 SIKAIKDQVLKNGL

-375 QTSMKTGDETAGMVS
+375 QTSMKTGDETADMVS

-537 GVTSFMWGVNGE
+537 GAISFMWGVNGE

-600 LEFTSKGLPKIAAG
+600 LEFTSKGLPKIATGLKAL
-614 IQAIAGPIAGILAAI
+614 AGPLAGILAAI

-636 DSWRSW
+636 DSWKGW
-642 WREKNGREEAESEA
+642 WREKNGREEAENEA

-671 RAYQSGDRKSYTKL
+671 KAYQSGDRKSYTKL

-710 NESLGEGIGATGGGV
+710 NESLGEGIGATGGGLT
-725 GGAVL
+725 GAAA
-730 GFKWGS
+730 GFKLGS
-736 KFGGSGKTKLI
+736 KFGGTGKGKLI
-747 AGAVGALLGALG
+747 AGALGALVGALG
-759 FGAMG
+759 FGAVG
-764 SGIGSAVSDDDTE
+764 GGIGSGVSDEDTE

-808 TEAILP
+808 TEAVLP

-831 SDIPEVSREAFSAMS
+831 SDIPESSREAFSAMS

-865 ISDLVSWAASKKGL
+865 ISDLVNWAASKKGL

-910 VGYGN
+910 IGYGK

-929 GYPEDPSKY
+929 GYPENPSKY

-996 SGSASIYSRK
+996 SGSASIYSRN

-1013 TRTKNNGVQNSAWRP
+1013 TRTKNNGVQNSAWKP

-1064 VEGTAQDLTNTVTS
+1064 VEGTAQDIISLNPPESAASMNTGVVS
-1078 TVTSLAQSEA
+1078 GRKEA
-1088 TASTNTGAV
+1088 TASTNTGVV
-1097 SGRKPSTVTSLAQ
+1097 SGRK
-1110 SEATASTNTGAVSG
+1110 
-1124 RKPSSFAEVVREL
+1124 SSNFAEVIREL
-1137 DETYKYFMDK
+1137 DKTYKYFMDN
-1147 PRQDM
+1147 PHRDRR
-1152 KLKQDL
+1152 LKQDL

-1167 GNVLNPRELE
+1167 GDVLNPIELE

-1212 LEKKYSVLGSMDA
+1212 LEEKYSVLGSMDA
-1225 RMQLKYL
+1225 KTQLKYL
-1232 TSVGEFSETQ
+1232 TSIGEFSETQ

>member
-1 MAKYVATTESDITV
+1 MAKYVATTESGITV
-15 SVKDAGLASTL
+15 SVKDADLASTL

-47 DQAQKDRD
+47 DLAQKDRD

-71 LHTAFTNINQAVS
+71 LHTAFTNINQAVN
-84 SLNQRLKLLEQN
+84 SLNQRLKFLEQN

-123 DGNFPQERPSDAG
+123 DGNFPQERQSDAG
-136 QQPPLPTQ
+136 QHPPLPTQ
-144 TPQAQPVPQA
+144 TPQAQPAPQA

-189 GSTNYDQGSNP
+189 GSTNVDQGPNP

-212 DLQDALKNSVAVKI
+212 DLQDAIKNSVAVKI

-285 SIKAIKDQVLKNGV
+285 SIKAIKDQVLKNGL

-375 QTSMKTGDETAGMVS
+375 QTSMKTGDETANMVS

-555 VKKGFTMVILALN
+555 VKKGFTMVILALQ
-568 AQSITKAFPQVG
+568 AQSLTKAFPQVG

-592 LSKVSGKL
+592 MSKVSGKL
-600 LEFTSKGLPKIAAG
+600 LEFTSKGLPKIATGLKAL
-614 IQAIAGPIAGILAAI
+614 AGPLVGILAAI

-636 DSWRSW
+636 DSWKGW

-671 RAYQSGDRKSYTKL
+671 KAYQSGDRKSYTKL

-710 NESLGEGIGATGGGV
+710 NESLGEGIGATGGGLA
-725 GGAVL
+725 GAAA
-730 GFKWGS
+730 GFYAGS
-736 KFGGSGKTKLI
+736 KFGWSGKTKLI
-747 AGAVGALLGALG
+747 AGSVGALLGALG

-764 SGIGSAVSDDDTE
+764 GGIGSAVSDEDTA

-793 IFTQEAVTHVGEGNK
+793 IFSQEAVTHIGEGNK
-808 TEAILP
+808 TEVVLP

-846 DSLGKDKKE
+846 NALRALKEESDKKESYKEGPGKKE
-855 SDKEEKAYQT
+855 SDKEENSYQ
-865 ISDLVSWAASKKGL
+865 IVSDLVNWAASKKGL

-910 VGYGN
+910 VGYGK

-929 GYPEDPSKY
+929 GYPENPSAY

-1013 TRTKNNGVQNSAWRP
+1013 TRTKNNGVQNSAWKP

-1064 VEGTAQDLTNTVTS
+1064 VEGTAQDLAS

-1097 SGRKPSTVTSLAQ
+1097 SGRKSI
-1110 SEATASTNTGAVSG
+1110 NFG
-1124 RKPSSFAEVVREL
+1124 EVVREL
-1137 DETYKYFMDK
+1137 DETYKYFMDN
-1147 PRQDM
+1147 PHRDR

-1167 GNVLNPRELE
+1167 GDVLNPRELE

-1232 TSVGEFSETQ
+1232 TNVGEFSEKQ

-1249 KSMKELSEQI
+1249 KSMKELSDQI

-1273 EVDRL
+1273 EVVRL

>member
-15 SVKDAGLASTL
+15 SVKDADLASTL
-26 SETKKSFDQYVKDQ
+26 SDTKKSFDQYVKDQ

-71 LHTAFTNINQAVS
+71 LHTAFTNINQAVN

-123 DGNFPQERPSDAG
+123 DGNFPQERQSDAG
-136 QQPPLPTQ
+136 QHPPLPTQ
-144 TPQAQPVPQA
+144 TPQAQPVPQTH
-154 PEAPRPAVQTSP
+154 EAPKPAAPAVQSSP

-182 TLAAEAQ
+182 TLASEAQ
-189 GSTNYDQGSNP
+189 GSTNVDQGSNT

-212 DLQDALKNSVAVKI
+212 DLQDVLKNSVAVKI

-285 SIKAIKDQVLKNGV
+285 SIKAIKDQVLKNGL

-375 QTSMKTGDETAGMVS
+375 QTSMKTGDETADMVS

-449 MSSKEMQKQLS
+449 MSSKQMQKQLS

-467 SVAKN
+467 AVAKN

-537 GVTSFMWGVNGE
+537 GATSFMWGVNGE

-555 VKKGFTMVILALN
+555 VKKGFTMVILALQ
-568 AQSITKAFPQVG
+568 AQSLTKAFPQVG

-600 LEFTSKGLPKIAAG
+600 LEFTSKSLPKIANG
-614 IQAIAGPIAGILAAI
+614 IMAIAGPVAGILAAI
-629 GAVYKIV
+629 GAVYKVV
-636 DSWRSW
+636 DAWKGW
-642 WREKNGREEAESEA
+642 WWDKNGREEAEDNA

-671 RAYQSGDRKSYTKL
+671 KAYQSGDRKSYTKL
-685 KSRVDELEQAY
+685 QSRVDELEQAY
-696 DDSLGTVIRAKKKE
+696 DESLGAVIRAKKKE
-710 NESLGEGIGATGGGV
+710 NESLGEGIGATSGGV

-730 GFKWGS
+730 GFKLGS

-764 SGIGSAVSDDDTE
+764 SGIGSGVSDDDTK
-777 ENRDKIRAKYY
+777 ENRDEIRAKYY

-793 IFTQEAVTHVGEGNK
+793 VFSQEAVTHVGEGNK
-808 TEAILP
+808 TEVVLP
-814 ATKPERMKA
+814 ATKPERMKD

-846 DSLGKDKKE
+846 NALRALKKE
-855 SDKEEKAYQT
+855 SDKEENSYQI

-910 VGYGN
+910 VGYRN

-929 GYPEDPSKY
+929 GYPENPSKY

-967 PGTFEGNKDSDAKP
+967 PGAFEGNKDSDAKP

-996 SGSASIYSRK
+996 SGSAEIYSRS

-1013 TRTKNNGVQNSAWRP
+1013 TRTKNNGVRNSAWKP

-1064 VEGTAQDLTNTVTS
+1064 EEASATPTTNP
-1078 TVTSLAQSEA
+1078 VTSLAQAEA
-1088 TASTNTGAV
+1088 TASMNTGEV
-1097 SGRKPSTVTSLAQ
+1097 SKRKPS
-1110 SEATASTNTGAVSG
+1110 N
-1124 RKPSSFAEVVREL
+1124 FAEVVREL
-1137 DETYKYFMDK
+1137 DETYKYFIDN
-1147 PRQDM
+1147 PHRDR
-1152 KLKQDL
+1152 KLKHDL

-1167 GNVLNPRELE
+1167 GDVLNPRELE

-1212 LEKKYSVLGSMDA
+1212 LEEKYAVLGSMDA

-1232 TSVGEFSETQ
+1232 TSVGEFSEKQ
-1242 SEAISMQ
+1242 SETISMQ
-1249 KSMKELSEQI
+1249 KSMKELSDQI

-1278 RSSSMPMQSRIFA
+1278 RSSSMPMQSKIFA

>member
-15 SVKDAGLASTL
+15 SVKDADLASTL

-71 LHTAFTNINQAVS
+71 LHTAFTNINQAVN

-106 TADTLKDVGD
+106 TADTLKDVED

-123 DGNFPQERPSDAG
+123 DGNFPKERPSDAG
-136 QQPPLPTQ
+136 QQSPLPTQ

-154 PEAPRPAVQTSP
+154 PEAPRPAAPAVHSSP

-189 GSTNYDQGSNP
+189 GSTNVDQGSNT
-200 NTGEGDQGQRAQ
+200 NTGEGSQGQRAQ

-274 DSLGIHQTVSD
+274 DSLGIHITVSD
-285 SIKAIKDQVLKNGV
+285 SIKAIKDQVLKNGL

-375 QTSMKTGDETAGMVS
+375 QTSMKTGDETADMVS

-495 MNMTS
+495 MNLTS

-523 IKDDISATIGGALT
+523 IKDDISATVGGALT
-537 GVTSFMWGVNGE
+537 GAISFMWGVNGE

-600 LEFTSKGLPKIAAG
+600 LEFTSKGLPKIATGLKAL
-614 IQAIAGPIAGILAAI
+614 AGPLVGILAAI

-636 DSWRSW
+636 DSWKGW
-642 WREKNGREEAESEA
+642 WREKNGREEAENEA

-671 RAYQSGDRKSYTKL
+671 KAYQSGDRKSYTKL

-710 NESLGEGIGATGGGV
+710 NESLGEGIGATGGGLT
-725 GGAVL
+725 GAAA
-730 GFKWGS
+730 GFKLGS
-736 KFGGSGKTKLI
+736 KFGGTGKGKLI
-747 AGAVGALLGALG
+747 AGALGALVGALG
-759 FGAMG
+759 FGAVG
-764 SGIGSAVSDDDTE
+764 GGIGSGVSDEDTE

-808 TEAILP
+808 TEAVLP

-831 SDIPEVSREAFSAMS
+831 SDIPESSREAFSAMS

-865 ISDLVSWAASKKGL
+865 ISDLVNWAASKKGL

-910 VGYGN
+910 IGYGK

-929 GYPEDPSKY
+929 GYPENPSKY

-996 SGSASIYSRK
+996 SGSASIYSRN

-1013 TRTKNNGVQNSAWRP
+1013 TRTKNNGVQNSAWKP

-1064 VEGTAQDLTNTVTS
+1064 VEGTAQDIISLNPPESAASMNTGVVS
-1078 TVTSLAQSEA
+1078 GRKEA
-1088 TASTNTGAV
+1088 TASTNTGVV
-1097 SGRKPSTVTSLAQ
+1097 SGRK
-1110 SEATASTNTGAVSG
+1110 
-1124 RKPSSFAEVVREL
+1124 SSNFAEVIREL
-1137 DETYKYFMDK
+1137 DKTYKYFMDN
-1147 PRQDM
+1147 PHRDRR
-1152 KLKQDL
+1152 LKQDL

-1167 GNVLNPRELE
+1167 GDVLNPIELE

-1212 LEKKYSVLGSMDA
+1212 LEEKYSVLGSMDA
-1225 RMQLKYL
+1225 KTQLKYL
-1232 TSVGEFSETQ
+1232 TSIGEFSETQ
-1242 SEAISMQ
+1242 SETISMQ

>member
-1 MAKYVATTESDITV
+1 MAKYVATTESGITV
-15 SVKDAGLASTL
+15 SVKDADLASTL

-71 LHTAFTNINQAVS
+71 LHTAFTNINQAVN

-123 DGNFPQERPSDAG
+123 DGNFPQERHSDAG

-154 PEAPRPAVQTSP
+154 PEAPRPAAPAVQSSP

-189 GSTNYDQGSNP
+189 GSTNVDQGPNP

-212 DLQDALKNSVAVKI
+212 DLQENSQIFIIAKI
-226 LESIRDFLVSSM
+226 LGSIRDFLVGSM

-255 GETSAKIMDATL
+255 GETSAKIMDATI
-267 GARTAVT
+267 GAREAVA

-285 SIKAIKDQVLKNGV
+285 SIKAIKDQVLKNGL

-375 QTSMKTGDETAGMVS
+375 QTSMKTGDETANMVS

-537 GVTSFMWGVNGE
+537 GATSFMWGVSGE

-555 VKKGFTMVILALN
+555 VKKGFTMVILALQ
-568 AQSITKAFPQVG
+568 AQMITKAFPMIG
-580 EWLETTAKGTGA
+580 EWLETTAKGVGA
-592 LSKVSGKL
+592 LSQVSGKL
-600 LEFTSKGLPKIAAG
+600 LEFTSKGLPKIAQG

-636 DSWRSW
+636 DSWRGW

-671 RAYQSGDRKSYTKL
+671 KAYQSGDRKSYTKL

-736 KFGGSGKTKLI
+736 KFGGTGKAKFI
-747 AGAVGALLGALG
+747 AGAVGALAGALG

-764 SGIGSAVSDDDTE
+764 SGIGSGVSDEDTE

-793 IFTQEAVTHVGEGNK
+793 VFSQEAVTHIGEGNK
-808 TEAILP
+808 TEVVLP

-846 DSLGKDKKE
+846 NALRALKEESDKKESYKEE
-855 SDKEEKAYQT
+855 SDKEEKPYQI

-910 VGYGN
+910 IGYGK

-967 PGTFEGNKDSDAKP
+967 PGSFEGNKDSDAKP

-1013 TRTKNNGVQNSAWRP
+1013 TRTKNNGVQNSAWKP

-1041 GNYTDSVN
+1041 GDYTDSVN

-1078 TVTSLAQSEA
+1078 LAQSEA

-1097 SGRKPSTVTSLAQ
+1097 SGRKPS
-1110 SEATASTNTGAVSG
+1110 N
-1124 RKPSSFAEVVREL
+1124 FAEVVREL

-1152 KLKQDL
+1152 KLKQAL

-1187 QEVKVDGMPLQFA
+1187 QEVQVDGMPLQFA

-1212 LEKKYSVLGSMDA
+1212 LEEKYSVLGGMDA

-1232 TSVGEFSETQ
+1232 TSVGEFSEKQ

-1249 KSMKELSEQI
+1249 KSMKELSDQI

>member
-15 SVKDAGLASTL
+15 SVKDADLASTL

-71 LHTAFTNINQAVS
+71 LHTAFTNINQAVN

-116 ASKKEGG
+116 VSKKEGG
-123 DGNFPQERPSDAG
+123 DGNFPKERPSDAG
-136 QQPPLPTQ
+136 QQSPLPTQ

-154 PEAPRPAVQTSP
+154 PEAPRPAAPAVHSSP

-189 GSTNYDQGSNP
+189 GSTNVDQGSNT
-200 NTGEGDQGQRAQ
+200 NTGEGSQGQRAQ

-274 DSLGIHQTVSD
+274 DSLGIHITVSD
-285 SIKAIKDQVLKNGV
+285 SIKAIKDQVLKNGL

-375 QTSMKTGDETAGMVS
+375 QTSMKTGDETADMVS

-537 GVTSFMWGVNGE
+537 GAISFMWGVNGE

-600 LEFTSKGLPKIAAG
+600 LEFTSKGLPKIATGLKAL
-614 IQAIAGPIAGILAAI
+614 AGPLVGILAAI

-636 DSWRSW
+636 DSWKGW
-642 WREKNGREEAESEA
+642 WREKNGREEAENEA

-671 RAYQSGDRKSYTKL
+671 KAYQSGDRKSYTKL

-710 NESLGEGIGATGGGV
+710 NESLGEGIGATGGGLT
-725 GGAVL
+725 GAAA
-730 GFKWGS
+730 GFKLGS
-736 KFGGSGKTKLI
+736 KFGGTGKGKLI
-747 AGAVGALLGALG
+747 AGALGALVGALG

-764 SGIGSAVSDDDTE
+764 GGIGSGVSDEDTE

-808 TEAILP
+808 TEAVLP

-831 SDIPEVSREAFSAMS
+831 SDIPESSREAFSAMS

-865 ISDLVSWAASKKGL
+865 ISDLVNWAASKKGL

-910 VGYGN
+910 IGYGK

-929 GYPEDPSKY
+929 GYPENPSKY

-996 SGSASIYSRK
+996 SGSASIYSRN

-1013 TRTKNNGVQNSAWRP
+1013 TRTKNNGVQNSAWKP

-1064 VEGTAQDLTNTVTS
+1064 VEGTAQDIISLNPPESAASMNTGVVS
-1078 TVTSLAQSEA
+1078 GRKEA
-1088 TASTNTGAV
+1088 TASTNTGVV
-1097 SGRKPSTVTSLAQ
+1097 SGRK
-1110 SEATASTNTGAVSG
+1110 
-1124 RKPSSFAEVVREL
+1124 SSNFAEVIREL
-1137 DETYKYFMDK
+1137 DKTYKYFMDN
-1147 PRQDM
+1147 PHRDRR
-1152 KLKQDL
+1152 LKQDL

-1167 GNVLNPRELE
+1167 GDVLNPIELE

-1212 LEKKYSVLGSMDA
+1212 LEEKYSVLGSMDA
-1225 RMQLKYL
+1225 KTQLKYL
-1232 TSVGEFSETQ
+1232 TSIGEFSETQ

>member
-15 SVKDAGLASTL
+15 SVKDADLASTL

-71 LHTAFTNINQAVS
+71 LHTAFTNINQAVN

-189 GSTNYDQGSNP
+189 GSTNVDQGSNP

-285 SIKAIKDQVLKNGV
+285 SIKAIKDQVLKNGL

-472 MQAYAMALQQKGD
+472 IQAYAMALQQKGD

-537 GVTSFMWGVNGE
+537 GATSFLWSVNGE

-600 LEFTSKGLPKIAAG
+600 LEFTSKGLPKIATG
-614 IQAIAGPIAGILAAI
+614 IQAIAGPVAGILAAI

-696 DDSLGTVIRAKKKE
+696 DDSLGTVIRAKKRE

-747 AGAVGALLGALG
+747 AGAVGALVGALG

-764 SGIGSAVSDDDTE
+764 SGIGSGVSDEDTK

-788 SSEGN
+788 SSDGN

-831 SDIPEVSREAFSAMS
+831 SDIPESSREAFSAMS

-910 VGYGN
+910 IGYGN

-929 GYPEDPSKY
+929 GYPENPSKY

-1028 NRFKLAGYFKSMF
+1028 NRFKLAGYFKSML

-1064 VEGTAQDLTNTVTS
+1064 VEGTAQDLTNTVTN

-1097 SGRKPSTVTSLAQ
+1097 SGRKQ
-1110 SEATASTNTGAVSG
+1110 INFG
-1124 RKPSSFAEVVREL
+1124 EVVREL

-1167 GNVLNPRELE
+1167 GDVLNPRELE

-1212 LEKKYSVLGSMDA
+1212 LEEKYSVLGSMDA

-1278 RSSSMPMQSRIFA
+1278 RSSSMPMQSKIFA

>member
-15 SVKDAGLASTL
+15 SVKDADLASTL

-71 LHTAFTNINQAVS
+71 LHTAFTNINQAVN

-106 TADTLKDVGD
+106 TADTLKDVED

-123 DGNFPQERPSDAG
+123 DGNFPKERPSDAG
-136 QQPPLPTQ
+136 QQSPLPTQ

-154 PEAPRPAVQTSP
+154 PEAPRPAAPAVHSSP

-189 GSTNYDQGSNP
+189 GSTNVDQGSNT
-200 NTGEGDQGQRAQ
+200 NTGEGSQGQRAQ

-274 DSLGIHQTVSD
+274 DSLGIHITVSD
-285 SIKAIKDQVLKNGV
+285 SIKAIKDQVLKNGL

-375 QTSMKTGDETAGMVS
+375 QTSMKTGDETADMVS

-495 MNMTS
+495 MNLTS

-523 IKDDISATIGGALT
+523 IKDDISATVGGALT
-537 GVTSFMWGVNGE
+537 GAISFMWGVNGE

-600 LEFTSKGLPKIAAG
+600 LEFTSKGLPKIATGLKAL
-614 IQAIAGPIAGILAAI
+614 AGPLVGILAAI

-636 DSWRSW
+636 DSWKGW
-642 WREKNGREEAESEA
+642 WREKNGREEAENEA

-671 RAYQSGDRKSYTKL
+671 KAYQSGDRKSYTKL

-710 NESLGEGIGATGGGV
+710 NESLGEGIGATGGGLT
-725 GGAVL
+725 GAAA
-730 GFKWGS
+730 GFKLGS
-736 KFGGSGKTKLI
+736 KFGGTGKGKLI
-747 AGAVGALLGALG
+747 AGALGALVGALG
-759 FGAMG
+759 FGAVG
-764 SGIGSAVSDDDTE
+764 GGIGSGVSDEDTE

-808 TEAILP
+808 TEAVLP

-831 SDIPEVSREAFSAMS
+831 SDIPESSREAFSAMS

-865 ISDLVSWAASKKGL
+865 ISDLVNWAASKKGL

-910 VGYGN
+910 IGYGK

-929 GYPEDPSKY
+929 GYPENPSKY

-996 SGSASIYSRK
+996 SGSASIYSRN

-1013 TRTKNNGVQNSAWRP
+1013 TRTKNNGVQNSAWKP

-1064 VEGTAQDLTNTVTS
+1064 VEGTAQDIISLNPPESAASMNTGVVS
-1078 TVTSLAQSEA
+1078 GRKEA
-1088 TASTNTGAV
+1088 TASTNTGVV
-1097 SGRKPSTVTSLAQ
+1097 SGRKPS
-1110 SEATASTNTGAVSG
+1110 N
-1124 RKPSSFAEVVREL
+1124 FAEVIREL
-1137 DETYKYFMDK
+1137 DKTYKYFMDN
-1147 PRQDM
+1147 PHRDRR
-1152 KLKQDL
+1152 LKQDL

-1167 GNVLNPRELE
+1167 GDVLNPIELE

-1212 LEKKYSVLGSMDA
+1212 LEEKYSVLGSMDA
-1225 RMQLKYL
+1225 KTQLKYL
-1232 TSVGEFSETQ
+1232 TSIGEFSETQ
-1242 SEAISMQ
+1242 SETISMQ